1 MILLIEGYKYK
12 ADDVKEVLEG
22 LGLLENL
29 NQEVVVN
36 YVGYM
41 YNPHIKDCVFILPKV
56 LTDER
61 EKAFGHIDPTD
72 LIHLDKAESLTE
84 EERRFIYEFA
94 VWIYR
99 ALYVFKNSNPENDII
114 YHKQMTKVG
123 NHHRHM
129 TNTFLEVLLALVDF
143 NKKNQNFFMMV
154 LRNLHSGN
162 NKINWTKTISSSQA
176 FVQDGKEPIYL
187 NPINKKRQINF
198 DEELLVI
205 FFSILNYIK
214 GRYGFPV
221 QINMG
226 YELIIGE
233 QFNHYLNGY
242 GLIRLRQIKY
252 KYFSD
257 KTLYLWELCYAFFER
272 SHQIAITSELQEYLV
287 AKNFNIVFEAIIDE
301 LVGDKELPDGLK
313 DQPDGKIV
321 DHLYSYKSLTTT
333 GDENK
338 DVFYIGDSKYYKLGN
353 EIGSE
358 SVYKQ
363 FTYAR
368 NVIQWNM
375 NLFLDGKDNNWSKR
389 VSKYRDEV
397 TEGYNIVPNFF
408 ISARMDKELSYDDKI
423 YETQKDNKFFIQRHF
438 ENRLFDRDTLLIYH
452 YDVNFLYIV
461 SLYAQNDDG
470 AKHIWKDKVRALF
483 RKEIQKMLADR
494 YDFYAMQ
501 AHQNV
506 NAEEY
511 LKNNFQQT
519 LGKIYKPFKNDGV
532 FSLALDKTDPEGNN
546 EELLRELR
554 KHFFVVK
561 NEIGK
566 DPEPEL
572 TKIVEK
578 EGEKYSGSDDESL
591 VLVGCIRNKD
601 QYDWAIRNGKY
612 NIRVDIGDGRNGAV
626 VPNADFFKVKYL
638 LLYSENKTAIVNTY
652 YTIHEGNDAMQYAGF
667 DRMKELFYPFNVSK
681 GTPAVKD
688 VLIEKEYKN
697 RFYLLYGFN
706 NERKA
711 FPENKQIDLARLL
724 SDYLN
729 DNEPIG
735 KPFIIKMADLLE
747 YLH

>member
-12 ADDVKEVLEG
+12 ADDVKDVLEG

-29 NQEVVVN
+29 NQEVIVN

-56 LTDER
+56 LIDEN

-99 ALYVFKNSNPENDII
+99 ALYVFKNSNPDNDII

-176 FVQDGKEPIYL
+176 FVQDEEEPIYL
-187 NPINKKRQINF
+187 DPVNKKRQINF

-205 FFSILNYIK
+205 FFSILNYIR

-221 QINMG
+221 QIQMG
-226 YELIIGE
+226 YELILGE
-233 QFNHYLNGY
+233 QFNRYLNGY
-242 GLIRLRQIKY
+242 GQIRLRQIKY

-301 LVGDKELPDGLK
+301 LVGDKELPEGLK

-452 YDVNFLYIV
+452 YDVNFLYVV

-470 AKHIWKDKVRALF
+470 AKQQWKDKVRALF
-483 RKEIQKMLADR
+483 RKEIQQKLQGDFK
-494 YDFYAMQ
+494 FYAMT
-501 AHQNV
+501 AHPNV
-506 NAEEY
+506 DATQYIEE
-511 LKNNFQQT
+511 NFKEV
-519 LGKIYKPFKNDGV
+519 LGKLYQPFPNKEF
-532 FSLALDKTDPEGNN
+532 FSLALDSN
-546 EELLRELR
+546 EKYKLENDQLLEELR
-554 KHFFVVK
+554 KHFYVEECRIGTDPTEILEEAKAITPVPVGFEKQKTGVLMVMMENFADKCVK
-561 NEIGK
+561 FLPYGKVAIGIKYSKDSMAIVEHLSEIGYILFHTRK
-566 DPEPEL
+566 DVGQHLFAINGDITVVDTEEL
-572 TKIVEK
+572 
-578 EGEKYSGSDDESL
+578 GSD
-591 VLVGCIRNKD
+591 VYKNVGTTEM
-601 QYDWAIRNGKY
+601 Y
-612 NIRVDIGDGRNGAV
+612 AV
-626 VPNADFFKVKYL
+626 VPFETIELDSSNLHSSKKSFTP
-638 LLYSENKTAIVNTY
+638 KTRY
-652 YTIHEGNDAMQYAGF
+652 DAQF
-667 DRMKELFYPFNVSK
+667 EEL
-681 GTPAVKD
+681 
-688 VLIEKEYKN
+688 
-697 RFYLLYGFN
+697 N
-706 NERKA
+706 NL
-711 FPENKQIDLARLL
+711 Q
-724 SDYLN
+724 
-729 DNEPIG
+729 
-735 KPFIIKMADLLE
+735 
-747 YLH
+747 

>member
-29 NQEVVVN
+29 NQEVIVN

-56 LTDER
+56 LIDEN

-99 ALYVFKNSNPENDII
+99 ALYVFKNSNPDNDII

-176 FVQDGKEPIYL
+176 FVQDEEEPIYL
-187 NPINKKRQINF
+187 DPVNKKRQINF

-205 FFSILNYIK
+205 FFSILNYIR

-221 QINMG
+221 QIQMG
-226 YELIIGE
+226 YELIQGE
-233 QFNHYLNGY
+233 QFNRYLNGY
-242 GLIRLRQIKY
+242 GQIRLRQIKY

-375 NLFLDGKDNNWSKR
+375 NLFLDGNDNNWSKR

-423 YETQKDNKFFIQRHF
+423 YETRKDNKFFIQRHF

-452 YDVNFLYIV
+452 YDVNFLYVV

-470 AKHIWKDKVRALF
+470 AKQQWKDKVIALF
-483 RKEIQKMLADR
+483 RKEIQQKLQGDFK
-494 YDFYAMQ
+494 FYAMT
-501 AHQNV
+501 AHPNV
-506 NAEEY
+506 DATQYIEE
-511 LKNNFQQT
+511 NFKEV
-519 LGKIYKPFKNDGV
+519 LGKLYQPFPNKKF
-532 FSLALDKTDPEGNN
+532 FSLALDSNEKYKEENDKLLEELKKHFYVEECKIGTDPTEILEVAKAITPVPVSIDKQKTGVLMVMMENFADKCVKFLPYGKIAIGIKYSKDSMAIVEHLSEIGYILFHTRKDEGQHLFAINGDITVVDA
-546 EELLRELR
+546 EEL
-554 KHFFVVK
+554 
-561 NEIGK
+561 
-566 DPEPEL
+566 
-572 TKIVEK
+572 
-578 EGEKYSGSDDESL
+578 GSD
-591 VLVGCIRNKD
+591 VYKNVGTTEM
-601 QYDWAIRNGKY
+601 Y
-612 NIRVDIGDGRNGAV
+612 AV
-626 VPNADFFKVKYL
+626 VPFEKIELDSSHL
-638 LLYSENKTAIVNTY
+638 HSNKKSFTPKTRY
-652 YTIHEGNDAMQYAGF
+652 DAQF
-667 DRMKELFYPFNVSK
+667 EEL
-681 GTPAVKD
+681 
-688 VLIEKEYKN
+688 
-697 RFYLLYGFN
+697 N
-706 NERKA
+706 NL
-711 FPENKQIDLARLL
+711 Q
-724 SDYLN
+724 
-729 DNEPIG
+729 
-735 KPFIIKMADLLE
+735 
-747 YLH
+747 

>member
-29 NQEVVVN
+29 NQEVIVN

-56 LTDER
+56 LIDEN

-99 ALYVFKNSNPENDII
+99 ALYVFKNSNPDNDII

-176 FVQDGKEPIYL
+176 FVQDEEEPIYL
-187 NPINKKRQINF
+187 DPVNKKRQINF

-205 FFSILNYIK
+205 FFSILNYIR

-221 QINMG
+221 QIQMG
-226 YELIIGE
+226 YELIQGE
-233 QFNHYLNGY
+233 QFNRYLNGY
-242 GLIRLRQIKY
+242 GQIRLRQIKY

-287 AKNFNIVFEAIIDE
+287 AKNFNIVFEAIMDE

-375 NLFLDGKDNNWSKR
+375 NLFLDGNDNNWSKR

-423 YETQKDNKFFIQRHF
+423 YETRKDNKFFIQRHF

-452 YDVNFLYIV
+452 YDVNFLYVV

-470 AKHIWKDKVRALF
+470 AKQQWKDKVRALF
-483 RKEIQKMLADR
+483 RKEIQQKLQGDFK
-494 YDFYAMQ
+494 FYAMT
-501 AHQNV
+501 AHPNV
-506 NAEEY
+506 DATQYIEE
-511 LKNNFQQT
+511 NFKEV
-519 LGKIYKPFKNDGV
+519 LGKLYQPFPNKKF
-532 FSLALDKTDPEGNN
+532 FSLALDSNEKYKEENDKLLEELKKHFYVEECKIGTDPTEILEVAKAITPVPVSIDKQKTGVLMVMMENFADKCVKFLPYGKIAIGIKYSKDSMAIVEHLSEIGYILFHTRKDEGQHLFAINGDITVVDA
-546 EELLRELR
+546 EEL
-554 KHFFVVK
+554 
-561 NEIGK
+561 
-566 DPEPEL
+566 
-572 TKIVEK
+572 
-578 EGEKYSGSDDESL
+578 GSD
-591 VLVGCIRNKD
+591 VYKNVGTTEM
-601 QYDWAIRNGKY
+601 Y
-612 NIRVDIGDGRNGAV
+612 AV
-626 VPNADFFKVKYL
+626 VPFEKIELDSSHL
-638 LLYSENKTAIVNTY
+638 HSNKKSFTPKTRY
-652 YTIHEGNDAMQYAGF
+652 DAQF
-667 DRMKELFYPFNVSK
+667 EEL
-681 GTPAVKD
+681 
-688 VLIEKEYKN
+688 
-697 RFYLLYGFN
+697 N
-706 NERKA
+706 NL
-711 FPENKQIDLARLL
+711 Q
-724 SDYLN
+724 
-729 DNEPIG
+729 
-735 KPFIIKMADLLE
+735 
-747 YLH
+747 

>member
-12 ADDVKEVLEG
+12 ADDVKDVLEG

-29 NQEVVVN
+29 NQEVIVN

-56 LTDER
+56 LIDEN

-99 ALYVFKNSNPENDII
+99 ALYVFKNSNPDNDII

-176 FVQDGKEPIYL
+176 FVQDEEEPIYL
-187 NPINKKRQINF
+187 DPVNKKRQINF

-205 FFSILNYIK
+205 FFSILNYIR

-221 QINMG
+221 QIQMG
-226 YELIIGE
+226 YELILGE
-233 QFNHYLNGY
+233 QFNRYLNGY
-242 GLIRLRQIKY
+242 GQIRLRQIKY

-301 LVGDKELPDGLK
+301 LVGDKELPEGLK

-375 NLFLDGKDNNWSKR
+375 NLFLDGNDNNWSKR

-452 YDVNFLYIV
+452 YDVNFLYVV

-470 AKHIWKDKVRALF
+470 AKQQWKDKVRALF
-483 RKEIQKMLADR
+483 RKEIQQKLQGDFK
-494 YDFYAMQ
+494 FYAMT
-501 AHQNV
+501 AHPNV
-506 NAEEY
+506 DATQYIEE
-511 LKNNFQQT
+511 NFKEV
-519 LGKIYKPFKNDGV
+519 LGKLYQPFPNKEF
-532 FSLALDKTDPEGNN
+532 FSLALDSNEKYKEENDKLLEELKKHFYVEECKIGTDPTEILEVAKAITPVPVSIDKQKTGVLMVMMENFAD
-546 EELLRELR
+546 
-554 KHFFVVK
+554 KCVK
-561 NEIGK
+561 FLPYGKIAIGIKYSKDSMAIVEHLSEIGYILFHSRK
-566 DPEPEL
+566 DEGQHLFAINGDITVVDSDEL
-572 TKIVEK
+572 
-578 EGEKYSGSDDESL
+578 GSD
-591 VLVGCIRNKD
+591 VYKNVGTTEM
-601 QYDWAIRNGKY
+601 Y
-612 NIRVDIGDGRNGAV
+612 AV
-626 VPNADFFKVKYL
+626 VPFLTIELDSSNL
-638 LLYSENKTAIVNTY
+638 HSNKKSFTPKTRY
-652 YTIHEGNDAMQYAGF
+652 DAQF
-667 DRMKELFYPFNVSK
+667 EEL
-681 GTPAVKD
+681 
-688 VLIEKEYKN
+688 
-697 RFYLLYGFN
+697 N
-706 NERKA
+706 NL
-711 FPENKQIDLARLL
+711 Q
-724 SDYLN
+724 
-729 DNEPIG
+729 
-735 KPFIIKMADLLE
+735 
-747 YLH
+747 

>member
-1 MILLIEGYKYK
+1 MILLIEGYNYK

-29 NQEVVVN
+29 NQEVIVN

-56 LTDER
+56 LIDEN

-99 ALYVFKNSNPENDII
+99 ALYVFKNSNPDNDII

-176 FVQDGKEPIYL
+176 FVQDEEEPIYL
-187 NPINKKRQINF
+187 DPVNKKRQINF

-205 FFSILNYIK
+205 FFSILNYIR

-221 QINMG
+221 QIQMG
-226 YELIIGE
+226 YELIQGE
-233 QFNHYLNGY
+233 QFNRYLNGY
-242 GLIRLRQIKY
+242 GQIRLRQIKY

-301 LVGDKELPDGLK
+301 LVGDKELPEGLK

-452 YDVNFLYIV
+452 YDVNFLYVV

-470 AKHIWKDKVRALF
+470 AKQQWKDKVRALF
-483 RKEIQKMLADR
+483 RKEIQQKLQGDFK
-494 YDFYAMQ
+494 FYAMT
-501 AHQNV
+501 AHPNV
-506 NAEEY
+506 DATQYIEE
-511 LKNNFQQT
+511 NFKEV
-519 LGKIYKPFKNDGV
+519 LGKLYQPFPNKDF
-532 FSLALDKTDPEGNN
+532 FSLALDSNEKYKEENDKLLEELKKHFYVEECKIGTDPTEILEGAKAITPMPVGNSKQKTGVLMVMMEN
-546 EELLRELR
+546 FADKCVKFLPYGKVAIGIKYSKDSMAIVEHLSEIGYILFHTRKDVGQHLFAINGDITVVDTEELGNYIY
-554 KHFFVVK
+554 K
-561 NEIGK
+561 NVNTTEM
-566 DPEPEL
+566 
-572 TKIVEK
+572 
-578 EGEKYSGSDDESL
+578 Y
-591 VLVGCIRNKD
+591 
-601 QYDWAIRNGKY
+601 
-612 NIRVDIGDGRNGAV
+612 AV
-626 VPNADFFKVKYL
+626 VPFKTIELDSSNLHSSKK
-638 LLYSENKTAIVNTY
+638 SFTPKTRY
-652 YTIHEGNDAMQYAGF
+652 DAQF
-667 DRMKELFYPFNVSK
+667 EELIN
-681 GTPAVKD
+681 
-688 VLIEKEYKN
+688 L
-697 RFYLLYGFN
+697 
-706 NERKA
+706 
-711 FPENKQIDLARLL
+711 Q
-724 SDYLN
+724 
-729 DNEPIG
+729 
-735 KPFIIKMADLLE
+735 
-747 YLH
+747 

>member
-12 ADDVKEVLEG
+12 ADDVKDVLEG

-29 NQEVVVN
+29 NQEVIVN

-56 LTDER
+56 LIDEN

-99 ALYVFKNSNPENDII
+99 ALYVFKNSNPDNDII

-176 FVQDGKEPIYL
+176 FVQDEEEPIYL
-187 NPINKKRQINF
+187 DPVNKKRQINF

-205 FFSILNYIK
+205 FFSILNYIR

-221 QINMG
+221 QIQMG
-226 YELIIGE
+226 YELILGE
-233 QFNHYLNGY
+233 QFNRYLNGY
-242 GLIRLRQIKY
+242 GQIRLRQIKY

-301 LVGDKELPDGLK
+301 LVGDKELPEGLK

-375 NLFLDGKDNNWSKR
+375 NLFLDGKGNNWSKR

-452 YDVNFLYIV
+452 YDVNFLYVV

-470 AKHIWKDKVRALF
+470 AKQQWKDKVRALF
-483 RKEIQKMLADR
+483 RKEIQQKLQGDFK
-494 YDFYAMQ
+494 FYAMT
-501 AHQNV
+501 AHPNV
-506 NAEEY
+506 DATQYIEE
-511 LKNNFQQT
+511 NFKEV
-519 LGKIYKPFKNDGV
+519 LGKLYQPFPNKEF
-532 FSLALDKTDPEGNN
+532 FSLALDSN
-546 EELLRELR
+546 EKYKLENDQLLEELR
-554 KHFFVVK
+554 KHFYVEECRIGTDPTEILEEAKAITPVPVGFEKQKTGVLMVMMENFADKCVK
-561 NEIGK
+561 FLPYGKIAIGIKYSKDSMAIVEHLSEIGYILFHTRK
-566 DPEPEL
+566 DVGQHLFAINGDITVVDTEEL
-572 TKIVEK
+572 
-578 EGEKYSGSDDESL
+578 GSD
-591 VLVGCIRNKD
+591 VYKNVGTTEM
-601 QYDWAIRNGKY
+601 Y
-612 NIRVDIGDGRNGAV
+612 AV
-626 VPNADFFKVKYL
+626 VPFETIELDSSNLHSSKKSFTP
-638 LLYSENKTAIVNTY
+638 KTRY
-652 YTIHEGNDAMQYAGF
+652 DAQF
-667 DRMKELFYPFNVSK
+667 EEL
-681 GTPAVKD
+681 
-688 VLIEKEYKN
+688 
-697 RFYLLYGFN
+697 N
-706 NERKA
+706 NL
-711 FPENKQIDLARLL
+711 Q
-724 SDYLN
+724 
-729 DNEPIG
+729 
-735 KPFIIKMADLLE
+735 
-747 YLH
+747 

>member
-12 ADDVKEVLEG
+12 ADDVKDVLEG

-29 NQEVVVN
+29 NQEVIVN

-56 LTDER
+56 LIDEN

-99 ALYVFKNSNPENDII
+99 ALYVFKNSNPDNDII

-176 FVQDGKEPIYL
+176 FVQDEEEPIYL
-187 NPINKKRQINF
+187 DPVNKKRQINF

-205 FFSILNYIK
+205 FFSILNYIR

-221 QINMG
+221 QIQMG
-226 YELIIGE
+226 YELILGE
-233 QFNHYLNGY
+233 QFNRYLNGY
-242 GLIRLRQIKY
+242 GQIRLRQIKY

-301 LVGDKELPDGLK
+301 LVGDKELPEGLK

-375 NLFLDGKDNNWSKR
+375 NLFLDSKDNNWSKR

-452 YDVNFLYIV
+452 YDVNFLYVV

-470 AKHIWKDKVRALF
+470 AKQQWKDKVRALF
-483 RKEIQKMLADR
+483 RKEIQQKLQGDFK
-494 YDFYAMQ
+494 FYAMT
-501 AHQNV
+501 AHPNV
-506 NAEEY
+506 DATQYIEE
-511 LKNNFQQT
+511 NFKEV
-519 LGKIYKPFKNDGV
+519 LGKLYQPFPNKEF
-532 FSLALDKTDPEGNN
+532 FSLALDSNEKYKLENDQLLEELKKHFYVEECRIGTDPTEILEEAKAITPVPVGFEKQKTGVLMVMMENFADKCVKFLPYGKIAIGIKYSKDSMAIVEHLSEIGYILFHTRKDVGQHLFAIN
-546 EELLRELR
+546 GDITVVDTEEL
-554 KHFFVVK
+554 
-561 NEIGK
+561 
-566 DPEPEL
+566 
-572 TKIVEK
+572 
-578 EGEKYSGSDDESL
+578 GSD
-591 VLVGCIRNKD
+591 VYKNVGTTEM
-601 QYDWAIRNGKY
+601 Y
-612 NIRVDIGDGRNGAV
+612 AV
-626 VPNADFFKVKYL
+626 VPFETIELDSSNLHSSKKSFTP
-638 LLYSENKTAIVNTY
+638 KTRY
-652 YTIHEGNDAMQYAGF
+652 DAQF
-667 DRMKELFYPFNVSK
+667 EEL
-681 GTPAVKD
+681 
-688 VLIEKEYKN
+688 
-697 RFYLLYGFN
+697 N
-706 NERKA
+706 NL
-711 FPENKQIDLARLL
+711 Q
-724 SDYLN
+724 
-729 DNEPIG
+729 
-735 KPFIIKMADLLE
+735 
-747 YLH
+747 

>member
-29 NQEVVVN
+29 NQEVIVN

-56 LTDER
+56 LIDEN

-99 ALYVFKNSNPENDII
+99 ALYVFKNSNPDNDII

-176 FVQDGKEPIYL
+176 FVQDEEEPIYL
-187 NPINKKRQINF
+187 DPVNKKRQINF

-205 FFSILNYIK
+205 FFSILNYIR

-221 QINMG
+221 QIQMG
-226 YELIIGE
+226 YELILGE
-233 QFNHYLNGY
+233 QFNRYLNGY
-242 GLIRLRQIKY
+242 GQIRLRQIKY

-301 LVGDKELPDGLK
+301 LVGDKELPEGLK

-452 YDVNFLYIV
+452 YDVNFLYVV

-470 AKHIWKDKVRALF
+470 AKQQWKDKVRALF
-483 RKEIQKMLADR
+483 RKEIQQKLQGDFK
-494 YDFYAMQ
+494 FYAMT
-501 AHQNV
+501 AHPNV
-506 NAEEY
+506 DATQYIEE
-511 LKNNFQQT
+511 NFKEV
-519 LGKIYKPFKNDGV
+519 LGKLYQPFPNKEF
-532 FSLALDKTDPEGNN
+532 FSLALDSNEKYKLENDQLLEELKKHFYVEECRIGTDPTEILEEAKAITPVPVGFEKQKTGVLMVMMENFADKCVKFLPYGRIAIGIKYSKDSMAIVEHLSEIGYILFHTRKDKGQHLFAIN
-546 EELLRELR
+546 GDITVVDTEELGND
-554 KHFFVVK
+554 VYK
-561 NEIGK
+561 N
-566 DPEPEL
+566 
-572 TKIVEK
+572 
-578 EGEKYSGSDDESL
+578 
-591 VLVGCIRNKD
+591 VGTTEM
-601 QYDWAIRNGKY
+601 Y
-612 NIRVDIGDGRNGAV
+612 AV
-626 VPNADFFKVKYL
+626 VPFKTIELDSSKL
-638 LLYSENKTAIVNTY
+638 HSSKKSFTPKTRY
-652 YTIHEGNDAMQYAGF
+652 DAQF
-667 DRMKELFYPFNVSK
+667 EEL
-681 GTPAVKD
+681 
-688 VLIEKEYKN
+688 
-697 RFYLLYGFN
+697 N
-706 NERKA
+706 NL
-711 FPENKQIDLARLL
+711 Q
-724 SDYLN
+724 
-729 DNEPIG
+729 
-735 KPFIIKMADLLE
+735 
-747 YLH
+747 

>member
-12 ADDVKEVLEG
+12 ADDVKDVLEG

-29 NQEVVVN
+29 NQEVIVN

-56 LTDER
+56 LIDEN

-99 ALYVFKNSNPENDII
+99 ALYVFKNSNPDNDII

-176 FVQDGKEPIYL
+176 FVQDEEEPIYL
-187 NPINKKRQINF
+187 DPVNKKRQINF

-205 FFSILNYIK
+205 FFSILNYIR

-221 QINMG
+221 QIQMG
-226 YELIIGE
+226 YELILGE
-233 QFNHYLNGY
+233 QFNRYLNGY
-242 GLIRLRQIKY
+242 GQIRLRQIKY

-301 LVGDKELPDGLK
+301 LVGDKELPEGLK

-452 YDVNFLYIV
+452 YDVNFLYVV

-470 AKHIWKDKVRALF
+470 AKQQWKDKVRALF
-483 RKEIQKMLADR
+483 RKEIQQKLQGDFK
-494 YDFYAMQ
+494 FYAMT
-501 AHQNV
+501 AHPNV
-506 NAEEY
+506 DATQYIEE
-511 LKNNFQQT
+511 NFKEV
-519 LGKIYKPFKNDGV
+519 LGKLYQPFPNKEF
-532 FSLALDKTDPEGNN
+532 FSLALDSN
-546 EELLRELR
+546 EKYKLENDQLLEELR
-554 KHFFVVK
+554 KHFYVEECRIGTDPTEILEEAKAITPVPVGFEKQKTGVLMVMMENFADKCVK
-561 NEIGK
+561 FLPYGKIAIGIKYSKDSMAIVEHLSEIGYILFHTRK
-566 DPEPEL
+566 DVVQHLFAINGDITVVDTEEL
-572 TKIVEK
+572 
-578 EGEKYSGSDDESL
+578 GSD
-591 VLVGCIRNKD
+591 VYKNVGTTEM
-601 QYDWAIRNGKY
+601 Y
-612 NIRVDIGDGRNGAV
+612 AV
-626 VPNADFFKVKYL
+626 VPFETIELDSSNLHSSKKSFTP
-638 LLYSENKTAIVNTY
+638 KTRY
-652 YTIHEGNDAMQYAGF
+652 DAQF
-667 DRMKELFYPFNVSK
+667 EEL
-681 GTPAVKD
+681 
-688 VLIEKEYKN
+688 
-697 RFYLLYGFN
+697 N
-706 NERKA
+706 NL
-711 FPENKQIDLARLL
+711 Q
-724 SDYLN
+724 
-729 DNEPIG
+729 
-735 KPFIIKMADLLE
+735 
-747 YLH
+747 

>member
-29 NQEVVVN
+29 NQEVIVN

-56 LTDER
+56 LIDEN

-72 LIHLDKAESLTE
+72 LIHLDKAESMME

-99 ALYVFKNSNPENDII
+99 ALYVFKNSNPDNDII

-176 FVQDGKEPIYL
+176 FVQDEEEPIYL
-187 NPINKKRQINF
+187 DPVNKKRQINF

-205 FFSILNYIK
+205 FFSILNYIR

-221 QINMG
+221 QIQMG
-226 YELIIGE
+226 YELIQGE
-233 QFNHYLNGY
+233 HFNRYLNGY
-242 GLIRLRQIKY
+242 GQIRLRQIKY

-257 KTLYLWELCYAFFER
+257 KTLYLWKLCYAFFER

-301 LVGDKELPDGLK
+301 LVGDKELPEGLK

-452 YDVNFLYIV
+452 YDVNFLYVI

-470 AKHIWKDKVRALF
+470 AKQQWKDKVRALF
-483 RKEIQKMLADR
+483 RKEIQQKLQGDFK
-494 YDFYAMQ
+494 FYAMT
-501 AHQNV
+501 AHPNV
-506 NAEEY
+506 DATQYIEE
-511 LKNNFQQT
+511 NFKEV
-519 LGKIYKPFKNDGV
+519 LGKLYQPFPNKEF
-532 FSLALDKTDPEGNN
+532 FSLALDSNEKYKEENDKLLDELRNHFYVEECKIGTDPTEILEGAKAVTPIPAGIEEQKTGVLMVMMENFADKCVKFLPYGKIAIGIKYSKDSMAIVEHLSEIGYILFHTRKN
-546 EELLRELR
+546 EGQHLFAINGDITVVDTEEL
-554 KHFFVVK
+554 
-561 NEIGK
+561 
-566 DPEPEL
+566 
-572 TKIVEK
+572 
-578 EGEKYSGSDDESL
+578 GSD
-591 VLVGCIRNKD
+591 VYKNVGTTEM
-601 QYDWAIRNGKY
+601 Y
-612 NIRVDIGDGRNGAV
+612 AV
-626 VPNADFFKVKYL
+626 VPFETIELDSSNLHSSKKSFTP
-638 LLYSENKTAIVNTY
+638 KTRY
-652 YTIHEGNDAMQYAGF
+652 DAQF
-667 DRMKELFYPFNVSK
+667 EEL
-681 GTPAVKD
+681 
-688 VLIEKEYKN
+688 
-697 RFYLLYGFN
+697 N
-706 NERKA
+706 NL
-711 FPENKQIDLARLL
+711 Q
-724 SDYLN
+724 
-729 DNEPIG
+729 
-735 KPFIIKMADLLE
+735 
-747 YLH
+747 

>member
-29 NQEVVVN
+29 NQEVIVN

-56 LTDER
+56 LIDEN

-99 ALYVFKNSNPENDII
+99 ALYVFKNSNPDNDII

-176 FVQDGKEPIYL
+176 FVQDEEEPIYL
-187 NPINKKRQINF
+187 DPVNKKRQINF

-205 FFSILNYIK
+205 FFSILNYIR

-221 QINMG
+221 QIQMG
-226 YELIIGE
+226 YELILGE
-233 QFNHYLNGY
+233 QFNRYLNGY
-242 GLIRLRQIKY
+242 GQIRLRQIKY

-301 LVGDKELPDGLK
+301 LVGDKELPEGLK

-375 NLFLDGKDNNWSKR
+375 NLFLDGNDNNWSKR

-423 YETQKDNKFFIQRHF
+423 YETRKDNKFFIQRHF

-452 YDVNFLYIV
+452 YDVNFLYVV

-470 AKHIWKDKVRALF
+470 AKQQWKDKVRALF
-483 RKEIQKMLADR
+483 RKEIQQKLQGDFK
-494 YDFYAMQ
+494 FYAMT
-501 AHQNV
+501 AHPNV
-506 NAEEY
+506 DATQYIEE
-511 LKNNFQQT
+511 NFKEV
-519 LGKIYKPFKNDGV
+519 LGKLYQPFPNKKF
-532 FSLALDKTDPEGNN
+532 FSLALDSNEKYKEENDKLLEELKKHFYVEECKIGTDPTEILEVAKAITPVPVSIDKQKTGVLMVMMENFADKCVKFLPYGKIAIGIKYSKDSMAIVEHLSEIGYILFHTRKDEGQHLFAINGDITVVDA
-546 EELLRELR
+546 EEL
-554 KHFFVVK
+554 
-561 NEIGK
+561 
-566 DPEPEL
+566 
-572 TKIVEK
+572 
-578 EGEKYSGSDDESL
+578 GSD
-591 VLVGCIRNKD
+591 VYKNVGTTEM
-601 QYDWAIRNGKY
+601 Y
-612 NIRVDIGDGRNGAV
+612 AV
-626 VPNADFFKVKYL
+626 VPFEKIELDSSHL
-638 LLYSENKTAIVNTY
+638 HSNKKSFTPKTRY
-652 YTIHEGNDAMQYAGF
+652 DAQF
-667 DRMKELFYPFNVSK
+667 EEL
-681 GTPAVKD
+681 
-688 VLIEKEYKN
+688 
-697 RFYLLYGFN
+697 N
-706 NERKA
+706 NL
-711 FPENKQIDLARLL
+711 Q
-724 SDYLN
+724 
-729 DNEPIG
+729 
-735 KPFIIKMADLLE
+735 
-747 YLH
+747 

>member
-29 NQEVVVN
+29 NQEVIVN

-56 LTDER
+56 LIDDN

-99 ALYVFKNSNPENDII
+99 ALYVFKNSNPDNDII

-176 FVQDGKEPIYL
+176 FVQDEEEPIYL
-187 NPINKKRQINF
+187 DPVNKKRQINF

-205 FFSILNYIK
+205 FFSILNYIR

-221 QINMG
+221 QIQMG
-226 YELIIGE
+226 YELIQGE
-233 QFNHYLNGY
+233 QFNRYLNGY
-242 GLIRLRQIKY
+242 GQIRLRQIKY

-452 YDVNFLYIV
+452 YDVNFLYVV

-470 AKHIWKDKVRALF
+470 AKQQWKDKVRALF
-483 RKEIQKMLADR
+483 RKEIQQKLQGDFK
-494 YDFYAMQ
+494 FYAMT
-501 AHQNV
+501 AHPNV
-506 NAEEY
+506 DATQYIEE
-511 LKNNFQQT
+511 NFKEV
-519 LGKIYKPFKNDGV
+519 LGKLYQPFPNKEF
-532 FSLALDKTDPEGNN
+532 FSLALDSNEKYKEENDMLLEELKNHFYVEECKIGTDPTEILEGAKAITPVPVSIDKQKTGVLMVMMENFADKCVKFLPYGKVAIGIKYSKDSMAIVEHLSEIGYILFHTRKDVGQHLFAIN
-546 EELLRELR
+546 GDITVVDTEELGNDIY
-554 KHFFVVK
+554 K
-561 NEIGK
+561 NVNTTEM
-566 DPEPEL
+566 
-572 TKIVEK
+572 
-578 EGEKYSGSDDESL
+578 Y
-591 VLVGCIRNKD
+591 
-601 QYDWAIRNGKY
+601 
-612 NIRVDIGDGRNGAV
+612 AV
-626 VPNADFFKVKYL
+626 VPFETIELDSSNLHSSKKSFTP
-638 LLYSENKTAIVNTY
+638 KTRY
-652 YTIHEGNDAMQYAGF
+652 DAQF
-667 DRMKELFYPFNVSK
+667 EEL
-681 GTPAVKD
+681 
-688 VLIEKEYKN
+688 
-697 RFYLLYGFN
+697 N
-706 NERKA
+706 NL
-711 FPENKQIDLARLL
+711 Q
-724 SDYLN
+724 
-729 DNEPIG
+729 
-735 KPFIIKMADLLE
+735 
-747 YLH
+747 

>member
-12 ADDVKEVLEG
+12 ADDVKDVLEG

-29 NQEVVVN
+29 NQEVIVN

-56 LTDER
+56 LIDEN

-99 ALYVFKNSNPENDII
+99 ALYVFKNSNPDNDII

-176 FVQDGKEPIYL
+176 FVQDEEEPIYL
-187 NPINKKRQINF
+187 DPVNKKRQINF

-205 FFSILNYIK
+205 FFSILNYIR

-221 QINMG
+221 QIQMG
-226 YELIIGE
+226 YELILGE
-233 QFNHYLNGY
+233 QFNRYLNGY
-242 GLIRLRQIKY
+242 GQIRLRQIKY

-301 LVGDKELPDGLK
+301 LVGDKELPEGLK

-452 YDVNFLYIV
+452 YDVNFLYVV

-470 AKHIWKDKVRALF
+470 AKQQWKDKVRALF
-483 RKEIQKMLADR
+483 RKEIQQKLQGDFK
-494 YDFYAMQ
+494 FYAMT
-501 AHQNV
+501 AHPNV
-506 NAEEY
+506 DATQYIEE
-511 LKNNFQQT
+511 NFKEV
-519 LGKIYKPFKNDGV
+519 LGKLYQPFPNKEF
-532 FSLALDKTDPEGNN
+532 FSLALDSNEKYKLENDQLLEELKKHFYVEECRIGTDPTEILEEAKAITPVPVGFEKQKTGVLMVMMENFADKCVKFLPYGKIAIGIKYSKDSMAIVEHLSEIGYILFHTRKDVGQHLFAIN
-546 EELLRELR
+546 GDITVVDTEEL
-554 KHFFVVK
+554 
-561 NEIGK
+561 
-566 DPEPEL
+566 
-572 TKIVEK
+572 
-578 EGEKYSGSDDESL
+578 GSD
-591 VLVGCIRNKD
+591 VYKNVGTTEM
-601 QYDWAIRNGKY
+601 Y
-612 NIRVDIGDGRNGAV
+612 AV
-626 VPNADFFKVKYL
+626 VPFETIELDSSNLHSSKKSFTP
-638 LLYSENKTAIVNTY
+638 KTRY
-652 YTIHEGNDAMQYAGF
+652 DAQF
-667 DRMKELFYPFNVSK
+667 EEL
-681 GTPAVKD
+681 
-688 VLIEKEYKN
+688 
-697 RFYLLYGFN
+697 N
-706 NERKA
+706 NL
-711 FPENKQIDLARLL
+711 Q
-724 SDYLN
+724 
-729 DNEPIG
+729 
-735 KPFIIKMADLLE
+735 
-747 YLH
+747 

>member
-1 MILLIEGYKYK
+1 MILLIEGYNYK

-29 NQEVVVN
+29 NQEVIVN

-56 LTDER
+56 LIDDN

-99 ALYVFKNSNPENDII
+99 ALYVFKNSNPDNDII

-176 FVQDGKEPIYL
+176 FVQDEEEPIYL
-187 NPINKKRQINF
+187 DPVNKKRQINF

-205 FFSILNYIK
+205 FFSILNYIR

-221 QINMG
+221 QIQMG
-226 YELIIGE
+226 YELILGE
-233 QFNHYLNGY
+233 QFNRYLNGY
-242 GLIRLRQIKY
+242 GQIRLRQIKY

-301 LVGDKELPDGLK
+301 LVGDKELPEGLK

-452 YDVNFLYIV
+452 YDVNFLYVV

-470 AKHIWKDKVRALF
+470 AKQQWKDKVRALF
-483 RKEIQKMLADR
+483 RKEIQQKLQGDFK
-494 YDFYAMQ
+494 FYAMT
-501 AHQNV
+501 AHPNV
-506 NAEEY
+506 DATQYIEE
-511 LKNNFQQT
+511 NFKEV
-519 LGKIYKPFKNDGV
+519 LGKLYQPFPNKEF
-532 FSLALDKTDPEGNN
+532 FSLALDSN
-546 EELLRELR
+546 EKYKLENDQLLEELR
-554 KHFFVVK
+554 KHFYVEECRIGTDPTEILEEAKAITPVPVGFEKQKTGVLMVMMENFADKCVK
-561 NEIGK
+561 FLPYGKIAIGIKYSKDSMAIVEHLSEIGYILFHTRK
-566 DPEPEL
+566 DVGQHLFAINGDITVVDTEEL
-572 TKIVEK
+572 
-578 EGEKYSGSDDESL
+578 GSD
-591 VLVGCIRNKD
+591 VYKNVGTTEM
-601 QYDWAIRNGKY
+601 Y
-612 NIRVDIGDGRNGAV
+612 AV
-626 VPNADFFKVKYL
+626 VPFETIELDSSNLHSSKKSFTP
-638 LLYSENKTAIVNTY
+638 KTRY
-652 YTIHEGNDAMQYAGF
+652 DAQF
-667 DRMKELFYPFNVSK
+667 EEL
-681 GTPAVKD
+681 
-688 VLIEKEYKN
+688 
-697 RFYLLYGFN
+697 N
-706 NERKA
+706 NL
-711 FPENKQIDLARLL
+711 Q
-724 SDYLN
+724 
-729 DNEPIG
+729 
-735 KPFIIKMADLLE
+735 
-747 YLH
+747 

>member
-29 NQEVVVN
+29 NQEVIVN

-56 LTDER
+56 LIDEN

-99 ALYVFKNSNPENDII
+99 ALYVFKNSNPDNDII

-176 FVQDGKEPIYL
+176 FVQDEEEPIYL
-187 NPINKKRQINF
+187 DPVNKKRQINF

-205 FFSILNYIK
+205 FFSILNYIR

-221 QINMG
+221 QIQMG
-226 YELIIGE
+226 YELIQGE
-233 QFNHYLNGY
+233 QFNRYLNGY
-242 GLIRLRQIKY
+242 GQIRLRQIKY

-452 YDVNFLYIV
+452 YDVNFLYVV

-470 AKHIWKDKVRALF
+470 AKQQWKDKVRALF
-483 RKEIQKMLADR
+483 RKEIQQKLQGDFK
-494 YDFYAMQ
+494 FYAMT
-501 AHQNV
+501 AHPNV
-506 NAEEY
+506 DATQYIEE
-511 LKNNFQQT
+511 NFKEV
-519 LGKIYKPFKNDGV
+519 LGKLYQPFPNKEF
-532 FSLALDKTDPEGNN
+532 FSLALDSN
-546 EELLRELR
+546 EKYKLENDQLLEELR
-554 KHFFVVK
+554 KHFYVEECRIGTDPTEILEEAKAITPVPVGFEKQKTGVLMVMMENFADKCVK
-561 NEIGK
+561 FLPYGKIAIGIKYSKDSMAIVEHLSEIGYILFHTRK
-566 DPEPEL
+566 DVGQHLFAINGDITVVDTEEL
-572 TKIVEK
+572 
-578 EGEKYSGSDDESL
+578 GSD
-591 VLVGCIRNKD
+591 VYKNVGTTEM
-601 QYDWAIRNGKY
+601 Y
-612 NIRVDIGDGRNGAV
+612 AV
-626 VPNADFFKVKYL
+626 VPFETIELDSSNLHSSKKSFTP
-638 LLYSENKTAIVNTY
+638 KTRY
-652 YTIHEGNDAMQYAGF
+652 DAQF
-667 DRMKELFYPFNVSK
+667 EEL
-681 GTPAVKD
+681 
-688 VLIEKEYKN
+688 
-697 RFYLLYGFN
+697 N
-706 NERKA
+706 NL
-711 FPENKQIDLARLL
+711 Q
-724 SDYLN
+724 
-729 DNEPIG
+729 
-735 KPFIIKMADLLE
+735 
-747 YLH
+747 

>member
-29 NQEVVVN
+29 NQEVIVN

-56 LTDER
+56 LIDEN

-99 ALYVFKNSNPENDII
+99 ALYVFKNSNPDNDII

-176 FVQDGKEPIYL
+176 FVQDEEEPIYL
-187 NPINKKRQINF
+187 DPVNKKRQINF

-205 FFSILNYIK
+205 FFSILNYIR

-221 QINMG
+221 QIQMG
-226 YELIIGE
+226 YELIQGE
-233 QFNHYLNGY
+233 QFNRYLNGY
-242 GLIRLRQIKY
+242 GQIRLRQIKY

-375 NLFLDGKDNNWSKR
+375 NLFLDGNDNNWSKR

-423 YETQKDNKFFIQRHF
+423 YETRKDNKFFIQRHF

-452 YDVNFLYIV
+452 YDVNFLYVV

-470 AKHIWKDKVRALF
+470 AKQQWKDKVRALF
-483 RKEIQKMLADR
+483 RKEIQQKLQGDFK
-494 YDFYAMQ
+494 FYAMT
-501 AHQNV
+501 AHPNV
-506 NAEEY
+506 DATQYIEE
-511 LKNNFQQT
+511 NFKEV
-519 LGKIYKPFKNDGV
+519 LGKLYQPFPNKKF
-532 FSLALDKTDPEGNN
+532 FSLALDSNEKYKEENDKLLEELKKHFYVEECKIGTDPTEILEVAKAITPVPVSIDKQKTGVLMVMMENFADKCVKFLPYGKIAIGIKYSKDSMAIVEHLSEIGYILFHTRKDEGQHLFAINGDITVVDT
-546 EELLRELR
+546 EEL
-554 KHFFVVK
+554 
-561 NEIGK
+561 
-566 DPEPEL
+566 
-572 TKIVEK
+572 
-578 EGEKYSGSDDESL
+578 GSD
-591 VLVGCIRNKD
+591 VYKNVGTTEM
-601 QYDWAIRNGKY
+601 Y
-612 NIRVDIGDGRNGAV
+612 AV
-626 VPNADFFKVKYL
+626 VPFEKIELDSSHL
-638 LLYSENKTAIVNTY
+638 HSNKKSFTPKTRY
-652 YTIHEGNDAMQYAGF
+652 DAQF
-667 DRMKELFYPFNVSK
+667 EEL
-681 GTPAVKD
+681 
-688 VLIEKEYKN
+688 
-697 RFYLLYGFN
+697 N
-706 NERKA
+706 NL
-711 FPENKQIDLARLL
+711 Q
-724 SDYLN
+724 
-729 DNEPIG
+729 
-735 KPFIIKMADLLE
+735 
-747 YLH
+747 

>member
-1 MILLIEGYKYK
+1 MILLIEGYNYK

-29 NQEVVVN
+29 NQEVIVN

-56 LTDER
+56 LIDDN

-99 ALYVFKNSNPENDII
+99 ALYVFKNSNPDNDII

-176 FVQDGKEPIYL
+176 FVQDEEEPIYL
-187 NPINKKRQINF
+187 DPVNKKRQINF

-205 FFSILNYIK
+205 FFSILNYIR

-221 QINMG
+221 QIQMG
-226 YELIIGE
+226 YELILGE
-233 QFNHYLNGY
+233 QFNRYLNGY
-242 GLIRLRQIKY
+242 GQIRLRQIKY

-301 LVGDKELPDGLK
+301 LVGDKELPEGLK

-452 YDVNFLYIV
+452 YDVNFLYVV

-470 AKHIWKDKVRALF
+470 AKQQWKDKVRALF
-483 RKEIQKMLADR
+483 RKEIQQKLQGDFK
-494 YDFYAMQ
+494 FYAMT
-501 AHQNV
+501 AHPNV
-506 NAEEY
+506 DATQYIEE
-511 LKNNFQQT
+511 NFKEV
-519 LGKIYKPFKNDGV
+519 LGKLYQPFPNKEF
-532 FSLALDKTDPEGNN
+532 FSLALDSNEKYKLENDQLLEELKKHFYVEECRIGTDPTEILEEAKAITPVPVGFEKQKTGVLMVMMENFADKCVKFLPYGKIAIGIKYSKDSVAIVEHLSEIGYILFHTRKDVGQHLFAIN
-546 EELLRELR
+546 GDITVVDTEELGNDIY
-554 KHFFVVK
+554 K
-561 NEIGK
+561 NVNTTEM
-566 DPEPEL
+566 
-572 TKIVEK
+572 
-578 EGEKYSGSDDESL
+578 Y
-591 VLVGCIRNKD
+591 
-601 QYDWAIRNGKY
+601 
-612 NIRVDIGDGRNGAV
+612 AV
-626 VPNADFFKVKYL
+626 VPFETIELDSSNLHSSKKSFTP
-638 LLYSENKTAIVNTY
+638 KTRY
-652 YTIHEGNDAMQYAGF
+652 DAQF
-667 DRMKELFYPFNVSK
+667 EEL
-681 GTPAVKD
+681 
-688 VLIEKEYKN
+688 
-697 RFYLLYGFN
+697 N
-706 NERKA
+706 NL
-711 FPENKQIDLARLL
+711 Q
-724 SDYLN
+724 
-729 DNEPIG
+729 
-735 KPFIIKMADLLE
+735 
-747 YLH
+747 

>member
-1 MILLIEGYKYK
+1 MILLIEGYNYK

-29 NQEVVVN
+29 NQEVIVN

-56 LTDER
+56 LIDEN

-99 ALYVFKNSNPENDII
+99 ALYVFKNSNPDNDII

-176 FVQDGKEPIYL
+176 FVQDEEEPIYL
-187 NPINKKRQINF
+187 DPVNKKRQINF

-205 FFSILNYIK
+205 FFSILNYIR

-221 QINMG
+221 QIQMG
-226 YELIIGE
+226 YELILGE
-233 QFNHYLNGY
+233 QFNRYLNGY
-242 GLIRLRQIKY
+242 GQIRLRQIKY

-301 LVGDKELPDGLK
+301 LVGDKELPEGLK

-452 YDVNFLYIV
+452 YDVNFLYVV

-470 AKHIWKDKVRALF
+470 AKQQWKDKVRALF
-483 RKEIQKMLADR
+483 RKEIQQKLQGDFK
-494 YDFYAMQ
+494 FYAMT
-501 AHQNV
+501 AHPNV
-506 NAEEY
+506 DATQYIEE
-511 LKNNFQQT
+511 NFKEV
-519 LGKIYKPFKNDGV
+519 LGKLYQPFPNKEF
-532 FSLALDKTDPEGNN
+532 FSLALDSNEKYKLENDQLLEELKKHFYVEECRIGTDPTEILEEAKAITPVPVGFEKQKTGVLMVMMENFADKCVKFLPYGRIAIGIKYSKDSMAIVEHLSEIGYILFHTRKDKGQHLFAIN
-546 EELLRELR
+546 GDITVVDTEELGND
-554 KHFFVVK
+554 VYK
-561 NEIGK
+561 N
-566 DPEPEL
+566 
-572 TKIVEK
+572 
-578 EGEKYSGSDDESL
+578 
-591 VLVGCIRNKD
+591 VGTTEM
-601 QYDWAIRNGKY
+601 Y
-612 NIRVDIGDGRNGAV
+612 AV
-626 VPNADFFKVKYL
+626 VPFKTIELDSSKL
-638 LLYSENKTAIVNTY
+638 HSSKKSFTPKTRY
-652 YTIHEGNDAMQYAGF
+652 DAQF
-667 DRMKELFYPFNVSK
+667 EEL
-681 GTPAVKD
+681 
-688 VLIEKEYKN
+688 
-697 RFYLLYGFN
+697 N
-706 NERKA
+706 NL
-711 FPENKQIDLARLL
+711 Q
-724 SDYLN
+724 
-729 DNEPIG
+729 
-735 KPFIIKMADLLE
+735 
-747 YLH
+747 

>member
-1 MILLIEGYKYK
+1 MILLIEGYNYK

-29 NQEVVVN
+29 NQEVIVN

-56 LTDER
+56 LIDEN

-99 ALYVFKNSNPENDII
+99 ALYVFKNSNPDNDII

-176 FVQDGKEPIYL
+176 FVQDEEEPIYL
-187 NPINKKRQINF
+187 DPVNKKRQINF

-205 FFSILNYIK
+205 FFSILNYIR

-221 QINMG
+221 QIQMG
-226 YELIIGE
+226 YELIQGE
-233 QFNHYLNGY
+233 QFNRYLNGY
-242 GLIRLRQIKY
+242 GQIRLRQIKY

-452 YDVNFLYIV
+452 YDVNFLYVV

-470 AKHIWKDKVRALF
+470 AKQQWKDKVRALF
-483 RKEIQKMLADR
+483 RKEIQQKLQGDFK
-494 YDFYAMQ
+494 FYAMT
-501 AHQNV
+501 AHPNV
-506 NAEEY
+506 DATQYIEE
-511 LKNNFQQT
+511 NFKEV
-519 LGKIYKPFKNDGV
+519 LGKLYQPFPNKEF
-532 FSLALDKTDPEGNN
+532 FSLALDSNEKYKEENDMLLEELKNHFYVEECKIGTDPTEILEGARAITPVPVSIDKQKTGVLMVMMENFADKCVKFLPYGKIAIGIKYSKDSMAIVEHLSEIGYILFHTRKDEGQHLFAIN
-546 EELLRELR
+546 GDITVVDTEELGNDIY
-554 KHFFVVK
+554 K
-561 NEIGK
+561 N
-566 DPEPEL
+566 
-572 TKIVEK
+572 
-578 EGEKYSGSDDESL
+578 
-591 VLVGCIRNKD
+591 VGTTEM
-601 QYDWAIRNGKY
+601 Y
-612 NIRVDIGDGRNGAV
+612 AV
-626 VPNADFFKVKYL
+626 VPFETIELDSSNLHSSKKSFTP
-638 LLYSENKTAIVNTY
+638 KTRY
-652 YTIHEGNDAMQYAGF
+652 DAQF
-667 DRMKELFYPFNVSK
+667 EEL
-681 GTPAVKD
+681 
-688 VLIEKEYKN
+688 KN
-697 RFYLLYGFN
+697 L
-706 NERKA
+706 
-711 FPENKQIDLARLL
+711 Q
-724 SDYLN
+724 
-729 DNEPIG
+729 
-735 KPFIIKMADLLE
+735 
-747 YLH
+747 

>member
-29 NQEVVVN
+29 NQEVIVN

-56 LTDER
+56 LIDEN

-72 LIHLDKAESLTE
+72 LIHLDKAESMME

-99 ALYVFKNSNPENDII
+99 ALYVFKNSNPDNDII

-176 FVQDGKEPIYL
+176 FVQDEEEPIYL
-187 NPINKKRQINF
+187 DPVNKKRQINF

-205 FFSILNYIK
+205 FFSILNYIR

-221 QINMG
+221 QIQMG
-226 YELIIGE
+226 YELIQGE
-233 QFNHYLNGY
+233 HFNRYLNGY
-242 GLIRLRQIKY
+242 GQIRLRQIKY

-452 YDVNFLYIV
+452 YDVNFLYVV

-470 AKHIWKDKVRALF
+470 AKQQWKDKVRALF
-483 RKEIQKMLADR
+483 RKEIQQKLQGDFK
-494 YDFYAMQ
+494 FYAMT
-501 AHQNV
+501 AHPNV
-506 NAEEY
+506 DATQYIEE
-511 LKNNFQQT
+511 NFKEV
-519 LGKIYKPFKNDGV
+519 LGKLYQPFPNKKF
-532 FSLALDKTDPEGNN
+532 FSLALDSNEKYKEENDKLLDELKKHFYVEECKIGTDPTEILEGARAITPVPVSIDKQKTGVLMVMMENFADKCVKFLPYGKIAIGIKYSKDSMAIVEHLSEIGYILFHTRKDEGQHLFAIN
-546 EELLRELR
+546 GDITVVDTEELGNDIY
-554 KHFFVVK
+554 K
-561 NEIGK
+561 N
-566 DPEPEL
+566 
-572 TKIVEK
+572 
-578 EGEKYSGSDDESL
+578 
-591 VLVGCIRNKD
+591 VGTTEM
-601 QYDWAIRNGKY
+601 Y
-612 NIRVDIGDGRNGAV
+612 AV
-626 VPNADFFKVKYL
+626 VPFETIELDSSNLHSSKKSFTP
-638 LLYSENKTAIVNTY
+638 KTRY
-652 YTIHEGNDAMQYAGF
+652 DAQF
-667 DRMKELFYPFNVSK
+667 EEL
-681 GTPAVKD
+681 
-688 VLIEKEYKN
+688 KN
-697 RFYLLYGFN
+697 L
-706 NERKA
+706 
-711 FPENKQIDLARLL
+711 Q
-724 SDYLN
+724 
-729 DNEPIG
+729 
-735 KPFIIKMADLLE
+735 
-747 YLH
+747 

>member
-29 NQEVVVN
+29 NQEVIVN

-56 LTDER
+56 LIDEN

-99 ALYVFKNSNPENDII
+99 ALYVFKNSNPDNDII

-176 FVQDGKEPIYL
+176 FVQDEEEPIYL
-187 NPINKKRQINF
+187 DPVNKKRQINF

-205 FFSILNYIK
+205 FFSILNYIR

-221 QINMG
+221 QIQMG
-226 YELIIGE
+226 YELIQGE
-233 QFNHYLNGY
+233 QFNRYLNGY
-242 GLIRLRQIKY
+242 GQIRLRQIKY

-423 YETQKDNKFFIQRHF
+423 YETQTDNKFFIQRHF

-452 YDVNFLYIV
+452 YDVNFLYVV

-470 AKHIWKDKVRALF
+470 AKQQWKDKVRALF
-483 RKEIQKMLADR
+483 RKEIQQKLQGDFK
-494 YDFYAMQ
+494 FYAMT
-501 AHQNV
+501 AHPNV
-506 NAEEY
+506 DATQYIEE
-511 LKNNFQQT
+511 NFKEV
-519 LGKIYKPFKNDGV
+519 LGKLYQPFPNKEF
-532 FSLALDKTDPEGNN
+532 FSLALDSNEKYKEENDKLLDELKKHFYVEECKIGTDPTEILEGAKAITPMPVGIDKQKTGVLMVMMENFADKCVKFLPYGKIAIGIKYSKDSMAIVEHLSEIGYILFHTRKDEGQHLYAIN
-546 EELLRELR
+546 GDITVVDTEELGNDIY
-554 KHFFVVK
+554 K
-561 NEIGK
+561 NVNTTEM
-566 DPEPEL
+566 
-572 TKIVEK
+572 
-578 EGEKYSGSDDESL
+578 Y
-591 VLVGCIRNKD
+591 
-601 QYDWAIRNGKY
+601 
-612 NIRVDIGDGRNGAV
+612 AV
-626 VPNADFFKVKYL
+626 VPFETIELDSSNLHSSKKSFTP
-638 LLYSENKTAIVNTY
+638 KTRY
-652 YTIHEGNDAMQYAGF
+652 DAQF
-667 DRMKELFYPFNVSK
+667 EEL
-681 GTPAVKD
+681 
-688 VLIEKEYKN
+688 
-697 RFYLLYGFN
+697 N
-706 NERKA
+706 NL
-711 FPENKQIDLARLL
+711 Q
-724 SDYLN
+724 
-729 DNEPIG
+729 
-735 KPFIIKMADLLE
+735 
-747 YLH
+747 

>member
-1 MILLIEGYKYK
+1 MILLIEGYNYK

-29 NQEVVVN
+29 NQEVIVN

-56 LTDER
+56 LIDDN

-99 ALYVFKNSNPENDII
+99 ALYVFKNSNPDNDII

-176 FVQDGKEPIYL
+176 FVQDEEEPIYL
-187 NPINKKRQINF
+187 DPVNKKRQINF

-205 FFSILNYIK
+205 FFSILNYIR

-221 QINMG
+221 QIQMG
-226 YELIIGE
+226 YELIQGE
-233 QFNHYLNGY
+233 QFNRYLNGY
-242 GLIRLRQIKY
+242 GQIRLRQIKY

-301 LVGDKELPDGLK
+301 LVGDKELPEGLK

-452 YDVNFLYIV
+452 YDVNFLYVV

-470 AKHIWKDKVRALF
+470 AKQQWKDKVRALF
-483 RKEIQKMLADR
+483 RKEIQQKLQGDFK
-494 YDFYAMQ
+494 FYAMT
-501 AHQNV
+501 AHPNV
-506 NAEEY
+506 DATQYIEE
-511 LKNNFQQT
+511 NFKEV
-519 LGKIYKPFKNDGV
+519 LGKLYQPFPNKEF
-532 FSLALDKTDPEGNN
+532 FSLALDSNEKYKEENDMLLEELKNHFYVEECKIGTDPTEILEGAKAITPVPVSIDKQKTGVLMVMMENFADKCVKFLPYGKVAIGIKYSKDSMAIVEHLSEIGYILFHTRKDVGQHLFAIN
-546 EELLRELR
+546 GDITVVDTEELGNDIY
-554 KHFFVVK
+554 K
-561 NEIGK
+561 NVNTTEM
-566 DPEPEL
+566 
-572 TKIVEK
+572 
-578 EGEKYSGSDDESL
+578 Y
-591 VLVGCIRNKD
+591 
-601 QYDWAIRNGKY
+601 
-612 NIRVDIGDGRNGAV
+612 AV
-626 VPNADFFKVKYL
+626 VPFETIELDSSNLHSSKKSFTP
-638 LLYSENKTAIVNTY
+638 KTRY
-652 YTIHEGNDAMQYAGF
+652 DAQF
-667 DRMKELFYPFNVSK
+667 EELIN
-681 GTPAVKD
+681 
-688 VLIEKEYKN
+688 L
-697 RFYLLYGFN
+697 
-706 NERKA
+706 
-711 FPENKQIDLARLL
+711 Q
-724 SDYLN
+724 
-729 DNEPIG
+729 
-735 KPFIIKMADLLE
+735 
-747 YLH
+747 

>member
-12 ADDVKEVLEG
+12 ADDVKDVLEG

-29 NQEVVVN
+29 NQEVIVN

-56 LTDER
+56 LIDEN

-99 ALYVFKNSNPENDII
+99 ALYVFKNSNPDNDII

-129 TNTFLEVLLALVDF
+129 TNTFLEGLLALVDF

-176 FVQDGKEPIYL
+176 FVQDEEEPIYL
-187 NPINKKRQINF
+187 DPVNKKRQINF

-205 FFSILNYIK
+205 FFSILNYIR

-221 QINMG
+221 QIQMG
-226 YELIIGE
+226 YELILGE
-233 QFNHYLNGY
+233 QFNRYLNGY
-242 GLIRLRQIKY
+242 GQIRLRQIKY

-301 LVGDKELPDGLK
+301 LVGDKELPEGLK

-452 YDVNFLYIV
+452 YDVNFLYVV

-470 AKHIWKDKVRALF
+470 AKQQWKDKVRALF
-483 RKEIQKMLADR
+483 RKEIQQKLQGDFK
-494 YDFYAMQ
+494 FYAMT
-501 AHQNV
+501 AHPNV
-506 NAEEY
+506 DATQYIEE
-511 LKNNFQQT
+511 NFKEV
-519 LGKIYKPFKNDGV
+519 LGKLYQPFPNKEF
-532 FSLALDKTDPEGNN
+532 FSLALDSN
-546 EELLRELR
+546 EKYKLENDQLLEELR
-554 KHFFVVK
+554 KHFYVEECRIGTDPTEILEEAKAITPVPVGFEKQKTGVLMVMMENFADKCVK
-561 NEIGK
+561 FLPYGKIAIGIKYSKDSMAIVEHLSEIGYILFHTRK
-566 DPEPEL
+566 DVGQHLFAINGDITVVDTEEL
-572 TKIVEK
+572 
-578 EGEKYSGSDDESL
+578 GSD
-591 VLVGCIRNKD
+591 VYKNVGTTEM
-601 QYDWAIRNGKY
+601 Y
-612 NIRVDIGDGRNGAV
+612 AV
-626 VPNADFFKVKYL
+626 VPFETIELDSSNLHSSKKSFTP
-638 LLYSENKTAIVNTY
+638 KTRY
-652 YTIHEGNDAMQYAGF
+652 DAQF
-667 DRMKELFYPFNVSK
+667 EEL
-681 GTPAVKD
+681 
-688 VLIEKEYKN
+688 
-697 RFYLLYGFN
+697 N
-706 NERKA
+706 NL
-711 FPENKQIDLARLL
+711 Q
-724 SDYLN
+724 
-729 DNEPIG
+729 
-735 KPFIIKMADLLE
+735 
-747 YLH
+747 

>member
-29 NQEVVVN
+29 NQEVIVN

-56 LTDER
+56 LIDEN

-99 ALYVFKNSNPENDII
+99 ALYVFKNSNPDNDII

-176 FVQDGKEPIYL
+176 FIQDEEEPIYL
-187 NPINKKRQINF
+187 NPVNKKRQINF

-205 FFSILNYIK
+205 FFSILNYIR

-221 QINMG
+221 QIQMG
-226 YELIIGE
+226 YELIQGA
-233 QFNHYLNGY
+233 QFNRYLNGY
-242 GLIRLRQIKY
+242 GQIRLRQIKY

-452 YDVNFLYIV
+452 YDVNFLYVV
-461 SLYAQNDDG
+461 SLYAQNDEG
-470 AKHIWKDKVRALF
+470 AKQQWKDKIRALF
-483 RKEIQKMLADR
+483 RKEIQQKLQGDFK
-494 YDFYAMQ
+494 FYAMT
-501 AHQNV
+501 AHPNV
-506 NAEEY
+506 DATKYIEE
-511 LKNNFQQT
+511 NFKEV
-519 LGKIYKPFKNDGV
+519 LGKLYQPFPNKEF
-532 FSLALDKTDPEGNN
+532 FSLALDSNEKFKEENDKLLDELKKHFYIEECKIGTDPTEILEGAKAITPVPVSIDKQKTGVLMVMMENFADKCVKFLPYGKVAIGIKYSKDSMAIVEHLSEIGYILFHTRKDVGQHLFAIN
-546 EELLRELR
+546 GDITVVDTEELGNDIY
-554 KHFFVVK
+554 K
-561 NEIGK
+561 NVNTTEM
-566 DPEPEL
+566 
-572 TKIVEK
+572 
-578 EGEKYSGSDDESL
+578 Y
-591 VLVGCIRNKD
+591 
-601 QYDWAIRNGKY
+601 
-612 NIRVDIGDGRNGAV
+612 AV
-626 VPNADFFKVKYL
+626 VPFETIELDSSNLHSSKKSFTP
-638 LLYSENKTAIVNTY
+638 KTRY
-652 YTIHEGNDAMQYAGF
+652 DAQF
-667 DRMKELFYPFNVSK
+667 EEL
-681 GTPAVKD
+681 
-688 VLIEKEYKN
+688 
-697 RFYLLYGFN
+697 N
-706 NERKA
+706 NL
-711 FPENKQIDLARLL
+711 Q
-724 SDYLN
+724 
-729 DNEPIG
+729 
-735 KPFIIKMADLLE
+735 
-747 YLH
+747 

>member
-29 NQEVVVN
+29 NQEVIVN

-56 LTDER
+56 LIDEN

-99 ALYVFKNSNPENDII
+99 ALYVFKNSNPDNDII

-176 FVQDGKEPIYL
+176 FVQDEEEPIYL
-187 NPINKKRQINF
+187 DPVNKKRQINF

-205 FFSILNYIK
+205 FFSILNYIR

-221 QINMG
+221 QIQMG
-226 YELIIGE
+226 YELIQGE
-233 QFNHYLNGY
+233 HFNRYLNGY
-242 GLIRLRQIKY
+242 GQIRLRQIKY

-452 YDVNFLYIV
+452 YDVNFLYVV

-470 AKHIWKDKVRALF
+470 AKQQWKDKVRALF
-483 RKEIQKMLADR
+483 RKEIQQKLQGDFK
-494 YDFYAMQ
+494 FYAMT
-501 AHQNV
+501 AHPNV
-506 NAEEY
+506 DATQYIEE
-511 LKNNFQQT
+511 NFKEV
-519 LGKIYKPFKNDGV
+519 LGKLYQPFPNKEF
-532 FSLALDKTDPEGNN
+532 FSLALDSNEKYKEENDKLLDELKKHFYVEECKIGSDPTEILEGAKAVTPIPVGGDTQKKGVLMVMMENFADKCVKFLPYGKIAIGIKYSKDSMAIVEHLSEIGYILFHIRKDEGQHLYAIN
-546 EELLRELR
+546 GDITVVDTEEL
-554 KHFFVVK
+554 
-561 NEIGK
+561 
-566 DPEPEL
+566 
-572 TKIVEK
+572 
-578 EGEKYSGSDDESL
+578 GSD
-591 VLVGCIRNKD
+591 VYKNVGTTEM
-601 QYDWAIRNGKY
+601 Y
-612 NIRVDIGDGRNGAV
+612 AV
-626 VPNADFFKVKYL
+626 VPFETIELDSNHL
-638 LLYSENKTAIVNTY
+638 HSNKKSFTPKTRY
-652 YTIHEGNDAMQYAGF
+652 DAQF
-667 DRMKELFYPFNVSK
+667 EELIN
-681 GTPAVKD
+681 
-688 VLIEKEYKN
+688 L
-697 RFYLLYGFN
+697 
-706 NERKA
+706 
-711 FPENKQIDLARLL
+711 Q
-724 SDYLN
+724 
-729 DNEPIG
+729 
-735 KPFIIKMADLLE
+735 
-747 YLH
+747 

>member
-1 MILLIEGYKYK
+1 MILLIEGYNYK

-29 NQEVVVN
+29 NQEVIVN

-56 LTDER
+56 LIDDN

-99 ALYVFKNSNPENDII
+99 ALYVFKNSNPDNDII

-176 FVQDGKEPIYL
+176 FVQDEEEPIYL
-187 NPINKKRQINF
+187 DPVNKKRQINF

-205 FFSILNYIK
+205 FFSILNYIR

-221 QINMG
+221 QIQMG
-226 YELIIGE
+226 YELIQGE
-233 QFNHYLNGY
+233 QFNRYLNGY
-242 GLIRLRQIKY
+242 GQIRLRQIKY

-301 LVGDKELPDGLK
+301 LVGDKELPEGLK

-452 YDVNFLYIV
+452 YDVNFLYVV

-470 AKHIWKDKVRALF
+470 AKQQWKDKVRALF
-483 RKEIQKMLADR
+483 RKEIQQKLQGDFK
-494 YDFYAMQ
+494 FYAMT
-501 AHQNV
+501 AHPNV
-506 NAEEY
+506 DATQYIEE
-511 LKNNFQQT
+511 NFKEV
-519 LGKIYKPFKNDGV
+519 LGKLYQPFPNKEF
-532 FSLALDKTDPEGNN
+532 FSLALDSN
-546 EELLRELR
+546 EKYKLENDQLLEELR
-554 KHFFVVK
+554 KHFYVEECRIGTDPTEILEEAKAITPVPVGFEKQKTGVLMVMMENFADKCVK
-561 NEIGK
+561 FLPYGKIAIGIKYSKDSMAIVEHLSEIGYILFHTRK
-566 DPEPEL
+566 DVGQHLFAINGDITVVDTEEL
-572 TKIVEK
+572 
-578 EGEKYSGSDDESL
+578 GSD
-591 VLVGCIRNKD
+591 VYKNVGTTEM
-601 QYDWAIRNGKY
+601 Y
-612 NIRVDIGDGRNGAV
+612 AV
-626 VPNADFFKVKYL
+626 VPFETIELDSSNLHSSKKSFTP
-638 LLYSENKTAIVNTY
+638 KTRY
-652 YTIHEGNDAMQYAGF
+652 DAQF
-667 DRMKELFYPFNVSK
+667 EEL
-681 GTPAVKD
+681 
-688 VLIEKEYKN
+688 
-697 RFYLLYGFN
+697 N
-706 NERKA
+706 NL
-711 FPENKQIDLARLL
+711 Q
-724 SDYLN
+724 
-729 DNEPIG
+729 
-735 KPFIIKMADLLE
+735 
-747 YLH
+747 

>member
-12 ADDVKEVLEG
+12 ADDVKDVLEG

-29 NQEVVVN
+29 NQEVIVN

-56 LTDER
+56 LIDEN

-99 ALYVFKNSNPENDII
+99 ALYVFKNSNPDNDII

-176 FVQDGKEPIYL
+176 FVQDEEEPIYL
-187 NPINKKRQINF
+187 DPVNKKRQINF

-205 FFSILNYIK
+205 FFSILNYIR

-221 QINMG
+221 QIQMG
-226 YELIIGE
+226 YELILGE
-233 QFNHYLNGY
+233 QFNRYLNGY
-242 GLIRLRQIKY
+242 GQIRLRQIKY

-301 LVGDKELPDGLK
+301 LVGDKELPEGLK

-452 YDVNFLYIV
+452 YDVNFLYVV

-470 AKHIWKDKVRALF
+470 AKQQWKDKVRALF
-483 RKEIQKMLADR
+483 RKEIQQKLQGDFK
-494 YDFYAMQ
+494 FYAMT
-501 AHQNV
+501 AHPNV
-506 NAEEY
+506 DATQYIEE
-511 LKNNFQQT
+511 NFKEV
-519 LGKIYKPFKNDGV
+519 LGKLYQPFPNKEF
-532 FSLALDKTDPEGNN
+532 FSLALDSN
-546 EELLRELR
+546 EKYKLENDQLLEELR
-554 KHFFVVK
+554 KHFYVEECRIGTDPTEILEEAKAITPVPVGFEKQKTGVLMVMMENFADKCVK
-561 NEIGK
+561 FLPYGRIAIGIKYSKDSMAIVEHLSEIGYILFHTRK
-566 DPEPEL
+566 DKGQHLFAINGDITVVDTEEL
-572 TKIVEK
+572 GNDVYKN
-578 EGEKYSGSDDESL
+578 
-591 VLVGCIRNKD
+591 VGTTEM
-601 QYDWAIRNGKY
+601 Y
-612 NIRVDIGDGRNGAV
+612 AV
-626 VPNADFFKVKYL
+626 VPFKTIELDSSKL
-638 LLYSENKTAIVNTY
+638 HSSKKSFTPKTRY
-652 YTIHEGNDAMQYAGF
+652 DAQF
-667 DRMKELFYPFNVSK
+667 EEL
-681 GTPAVKD
+681 
-688 VLIEKEYKN
+688 
-697 RFYLLYGFN
+697 N
-706 NERKA
+706 NL
-711 FPENKQIDLARLL
+711 Q
-724 SDYLN
+724 
-729 DNEPIG
+729 
-735 KPFIIKMADLLE
+735 
-747 YLH
+747 

>member
-12 ADDVKEVLEG
+12 ADDVKDVLEG

-29 NQEVVVN
+29 NQEVIVN

-56 LTDER
+56 LIDEN

-99 ALYVFKNSNPENDII
+99 ALYVFKNSNPDNDII

-176 FVQDGKEPIYL
+176 FVQDEEEPIYL
-187 NPINKKRQINF
+187 DPVNKKRQINF

-205 FFSILNYIK
+205 FFSILNYIR

-221 QINMG
+221 QIQMG
-226 YELIIGE
+226 YELILGE
-233 QFNHYLNGY
+233 QFNRYLNGY
-242 GLIRLRQIKY
+242 GQIRLRQIKY

-452 YDVNFLYIV
+452 YDVNFLYVV

-470 AKHIWKDKVRALF
+470 AKQQWKDKVRALF
-483 RKEIQKMLADR
+483 RKEIQQKLQGDFK
-494 YDFYAMQ
+494 FYAMT
-501 AHQNV
+501 AHPNV
-506 NAEEY
+506 DATQYIEE
-511 LKNNFQQT
+511 NFKEV
-519 LGKIYKPFKNDGV
+519 LGKLYQPFPNKEF
-532 FSLALDKTDPEGNN
+532 FSLALDSN
-546 EELLRELR
+546 EKYKLENDQLLEELR
-554 KHFFVVK
+554 KHFYVEECRIGTDPTEILEEAKAITPVPVGFEKQKTGVLMVMMENFADKCVK
-561 NEIGK
+561 FLPYGKIAIGIKYSKDSMAIVEHLSEIGYILFHTRK
-566 DPEPEL
+566 DVGQHLFAINGDITVVDTEEL
-572 TKIVEK
+572 
-578 EGEKYSGSDDESL
+578 GSD
-591 VLVGCIRNKD
+591 VYKNVGTTEM
-601 QYDWAIRNGKY
+601 Y
-612 NIRVDIGDGRNGAV
+612 AV
-626 VPNADFFKVKYL
+626 VPFETIELDSSNLHSSKKSFTP
-638 LLYSENKTAIVNTY
+638 KTRY
-652 YTIHEGNDAMQYAGF
+652 DAQF
-667 DRMKELFYPFNVSK
+667 EEL
-681 GTPAVKD
+681 
-688 VLIEKEYKN
+688 
-697 RFYLLYGFN
+697 N
-706 NERKA
+706 NL
-711 FPENKQIDLARLL
+711 Q
-724 SDYLN
+724 
-729 DNEPIG
+729 
-735 KPFIIKMADLLE
+735 
-747 YLH
+747 

>member
-12 ADDVKEVLEG
+12 ADDVKDVLEG

-29 NQEVVVN
+29 NQEVIVN

-56 LTDER
+56 LIDEN

-99 ALYVFKNSNPENDII
+99 ALYVFKNSNPDNDII

-176 FVQDGKEPIYL
+176 FVQDEEEPIYL
-187 NPINKKRQINF
+187 DPVNKKRQINF

-205 FFSILNYIK
+205 FFSILNYIR

-221 QINMG
+221 QIQMG
-226 YELIIGE
+226 YELILGE
-233 QFNHYLNGY
+233 QFNRYLNGY
-242 GLIRLRQIKY
+242 GQIRLRQIKY

-375 NLFLDGKDNNWSKR
+375 NLFLDGNDNNWSKR

-452 YDVNFLYIV
+452 YDVNFLYVV

-470 AKHIWKDKVRALF
+470 AKQQWKDKVRALF
-483 RKEIQKMLADR
+483 RKEIQQKLQGDFK
-494 YDFYAMQ
+494 FYAMT
-501 AHQNV
+501 AHPNV
-506 NAEEY
+506 DATQYIEE
-511 LKNNFQQT
+511 NFKEV
-519 LGKIYKPFKNDGV
+519 LGKLYQPFPNKEF
-532 FSLALDKTDPEGNN
+532 FSLALDSN
-546 EELLRELR
+546 EKYKLENDQLLEELR
-554 KHFFVVK
+554 KHFYVEECRIGTDPTEILEEAKAITPVPVGFEKQKTGVLMVMMENFADKCVK
-561 NEIGK
+561 FLPYGKIAIGIKYSKDSMAIVEHLSEIGYILFHTRK
-566 DPEPEL
+566 DVGQHLFAINGDITVVDTEEL
-572 TKIVEK
+572 
-578 EGEKYSGSDDESL
+578 GSD
-591 VLVGCIRNKD
+591 VYKNVGTTEM
-601 QYDWAIRNGKY
+601 Y
-612 NIRVDIGDGRNGAV
+612 AV
-626 VPNADFFKVKYL
+626 VPFEKIELDSSHL
-638 LLYSENKTAIVNTY
+638 HSNKKSFTPKTRY
-652 YTIHEGNDAMQYAGF
+652 DAQF
-667 DRMKELFYPFNVSK
+667 EEL
-681 GTPAVKD
+681 
-688 VLIEKEYKN
+688 
-697 RFYLLYGFN
+697 N
-706 NERKA
+706 NL
-711 FPENKQIDLARLL
+711 Q
-724 SDYLN
+724 
-729 DNEPIG
+729 
-735 KPFIIKMADLLE
+735 
-747 YLH
+747 

>member
-29 NQEVVVN
+29 NQEVIVN

-41 YNPHIKDCVFILPKV
+41 YNPHIKDCVFILHKV
-56 LTDER
+56 LIDEN

-99 ALYVFKNSNPENDII
+99 ALYVFKNSNPDNDII

-176 FVQDGKEPIYL
+176 FVQDEEEPIYL
-187 NPINKKRQINF
+187 DPVNKKRQINF

-205 FFSILNYIK
+205 FFSILNYIR

-221 QINMG
+221 QIQMG
-226 YELIIGE
+226 YELILGE
-233 QFNHYLNGY
+233 QFNRYLNGY
-242 GLIRLRQIKY
+242 GQIRLRQIKY

-301 LVGDKELPDGLK
+301 LVGDKELPEGLK

-452 YDVNFLYIV
+452 YDVNFLYVV

-470 AKHIWKDKVRALF
+470 AKQQWKDKVRALF
-483 RKEIQKMLADR
+483 RKEIQQKLQGDFK
-494 YDFYAMQ
+494 FYAMT
-501 AHQNV
+501 AHPNV
-506 NAEEY
+506 DATQYIEE
-511 LKNNFQQT
+511 NFKEV
-519 LGKIYKPFKNDGV
+519 LGKLYQPFPNKEF
-532 FSLALDKTDPEGNN
+532 FSLALDSNEKYKLENDQLLEELKKHFYVEECRIGTDPTEILEEAKAITPVPVGFEKQKTGVLMVMMENFADKCVKFLPYGRIAIGIKYSKDSMAIVEHLSEIGYILFHTRKDVGQHLFAIN
-546 EELLRELR
+546 GDITVVDTEEL
-554 KHFFVVK
+554 
-561 NEIGK
+561 
-566 DPEPEL
+566 
-572 TKIVEK
+572 
-578 EGEKYSGSDDESL
+578 GSD
-591 VLVGCIRNKD
+591 VYKNVGTTEM
-601 QYDWAIRNGKY
+601 Y
-612 NIRVDIGDGRNGAV
+612 AV
-626 VPNADFFKVKYL
+626 VPFETIELDSSNLHSSKKSFTP
-638 LLYSENKTAIVNTY
+638 KTRY
-652 YTIHEGNDAMQYAGF
+652 DAQF
-667 DRMKELFYPFNVSK
+667 EEL
-681 GTPAVKD
+681 
-688 VLIEKEYKN
+688 
-697 RFYLLYGFN
+697 N
-706 NERKA
+706 NL
-711 FPENKQIDLARLL
+711 Q
-724 SDYLN
+724 
-729 DNEPIG
+729 
-735 KPFIIKMADLLE
+735 
-747 YLH
+747 

>member
-1 MILLIEGYKYK
+1 MILLIEGYNYK

-29 NQEVVVN
+29 NQEVIVN

-56 LTDER
+56 LIDDN

-99 ALYVFKNSNPENDII
+99 ALYVFKNSNPDNDII

-176 FVQDGKEPIYL
+176 FVQDEEEPIYL
-187 NPINKKRQINF
+187 DPVNKKRQINF

-205 FFSILNYIK
+205 FFSILNYIR

-221 QINMG
+221 QIQMG
-226 YELIIGE
+226 YELIQGE
-233 QFNHYLNGY
+233 QFNRYLNGY
-242 GLIRLRQIKY
+242 GQIRLRQIKY

-452 YDVNFLYIV
+452 YDVNFLYVV

-470 AKHIWKDKVRALF
+470 AKQQWKDKVRALF
-483 RKEIQKMLADR
+483 RKEIQQKLQGDFK
-494 YDFYAMQ
+494 FYAMT
-501 AHQNV
+501 AHPNV
-506 NAEEY
+506 DATQYIEE
-511 LKNNFQQT
+511 NFKEV
-519 LGKIYKPFKNDGV
+519 LGKLYQPFPNKEF
-532 FSLALDKTDPEGNN
+532 FSLALDSNEKYKEENDMLLEELKNHFYVEECKIGTDPTEILEGAKAITPVPVSIDKQKTGVLMVMMENFADKCVKFLPYGKVAIGIKYSKDSMAIVEHLSEIGYILFHTRKDVGQHLFAIN
-546 EELLRELR
+546 GDITVVDTEELGNDIY
-554 KHFFVVK
+554 K
-561 NEIGK
+561 NVNTTEM
-566 DPEPEL
+566 
-572 TKIVEK
+572 
-578 EGEKYSGSDDESL
+578 Y
-591 VLVGCIRNKD
+591 
-601 QYDWAIRNGKY
+601 
-612 NIRVDIGDGRNGAV
+612 AV
-626 VPNADFFKVKYL
+626 VPFETIELDSSNLHSSKKSFTP
-638 LLYSENKTAIVNTY
+638 KTRY
-652 YTIHEGNDAMQYAGF
+652 DAQCE
-667 DRMKELFYPFNVSK
+667 EL
-681 GTPAVKD
+681 
-688 VLIEKEYKN
+688 
-697 RFYLLYGFN
+697 N
-706 NERKA
+706 NL
-711 FPENKQIDLARLL
+711 Q
-724 SDYLN
+724 
-729 DNEPIG
+729 
-735 KPFIIKMADLLE
+735 
-747 YLH
+747 

>member
-29 NQEVVVN
+29 NQEVIVN

-56 LTDER
+56 LIDEN

-99 ALYVFKNSNPENDII
+99 ALYVFKNSNPDNDII

-176 FVQDGKEPIYL
+176 FVQDKEEPIYL
-187 NPINKKRQINF
+187 DPVNKKRQINF

-205 FFSILNYIK
+205 FFSILNYIR

-221 QINMG
+221 QIQMG
-226 YELIIGE
+226 YELIQGE
-233 QFNHYLNGY
+233 QFNRYLNGY
-242 GLIRLRQIKY
+242 GQIRLRQIKY

-452 YDVNFLYIV
+452 YDVNFLYVV
-461 SLYAQNDDG
+461 SLYAQNDEG
-470 AKHIWKDKVRALF
+470 AKQQWKDKVRALF
-483 RKEIQKMLADR
+483 RKEIQQKLQGDFK
-494 YDFYAMQ
+494 FYAMT
-501 AHQNV
+501 AHPNV
-506 NAEEY
+506 DATQYIEE
-511 LKNNFQQT
+511 NFKEV
-519 LGKIYKPFKNDGV
+519 LGKLYQPFPNKEF
-532 FSLALDKTDPEGNN
+532 FSLALDSNEKYKEENDQLLDELKKHFYVEECRIGTDPTEILEGAKAITPVPVGISKQKTGVLMVMMENFADKCVKFLPYGRIAIGIKYSKDSMAIVEHLSEIGYILFHTRKDKGQHLFAIN
-546 EELLRELR
+546 GDITVVDTEELGND
-554 KHFFVVK
+554 VYK
-561 NEIGK
+561 N
-566 DPEPEL
+566 
-572 TKIVEK
+572 
-578 EGEKYSGSDDESL
+578 
-591 VLVGCIRNKD
+591 VGTTEM
-601 QYDWAIRNGKY
+601 Y
-612 NIRVDIGDGRNGAV
+612 AV
-626 VPNADFFKVKYL
+626 VPFETIELDSSKLHSSKKSFTP
-638 LLYSENKTAIVNTY
+638 KTRY
-652 YTIHEGNDAMQYAGF
+652 DAQF
-667 DRMKELFYPFNVSK
+667 EEL
-681 GTPAVKD
+681 
-688 VLIEKEYKN
+688 
-697 RFYLLYGFN
+697 N
-706 NERKA
+706 NL
-711 FPENKQIDLARLL
+711 Q
-724 SDYLN
+724 
-729 DNEPIG
+729 
-735 KPFIIKMADLLE
+735 
-747 YLH
+747 

>member
-12 ADDVKEVLEG
+12 ADDVKDVLEG

-29 NQEVVVN
+29 NQEVIVN

-56 LTDER
+56 LIDEN

-99 ALYVFKNSNPENDII
+99 ALYVFKNSNPDNDII

-176 FVQDGKEPIYL
+176 FVQDEEEPIYL
-187 NPINKKRQINF
+187 DPVNKKRQINF

-205 FFSILNYIK
+205 FFSILNYIR

-221 QINMG
+221 QIQMG
-226 YELIIGE
+226 YELIQGE
-233 QFNHYLNGY
+233 QFNRYLNGY
-242 GLIRLRQIKY
+242 GQIRLRQIKY

-301 LVGDKELPDGLK
+301 LVGDKELPEGLK

-375 NLFLDGKDNNWSKR
+375 NLFLDGNDNNWSKR

-423 YETQKDNKFFIQRHF
+423 YETRKDNKFFIQRHF

-452 YDVNFLYIV
+452 YDVNFLYVV

-470 AKHIWKDKVRALF
+470 AKQQWKDKVRALF
-483 RKEIQKMLADR
+483 RKEIQQKLQGDFK
-494 YDFYAMQ
+494 FYAMT
-501 AHQNV
+501 AHPNV
-506 NAEEY
+506 DATQYIEE
-511 LKNNFQQT
+511 NFKEV
-519 LGKIYKPFKNDGV
+519 LGKLYQPFPNKKF
-532 FSLALDKTDPEGNN
+532 FSLALDSNEKYKEENDKLLEELKKHFYVEECKIGTDPTEILEVAKAITPVPVSIDKQKTGVLMVMMENFADKCVKFLPYGKIAIGIKYSKDSMAIVEHLSEIGYILFHTRKDEGQHLFAINGDITVVDA
-546 EELLRELR
+546 EEL
-554 KHFFVVK
+554 
-561 NEIGK
+561 
-566 DPEPEL
+566 
-572 TKIVEK
+572 
-578 EGEKYSGSDDESL
+578 GSD
-591 VLVGCIRNKD
+591 VYKNVGTTEM
-601 QYDWAIRNGKY
+601 Y
-612 NIRVDIGDGRNGAV
+612 AV
-626 VPNADFFKVKYL
+626 VPFEKIELDSSHL
-638 LLYSENKTAIVNTY
+638 HSNKKSFTPKTRY
-652 YTIHEGNDAMQYAGF
+652 DAQF
-667 DRMKELFYPFNVSK
+667 EEL
-681 GTPAVKD
+681 
-688 VLIEKEYKN
+688 
-697 RFYLLYGFN
+697 N
-706 NERKA
+706 NL
-711 FPENKQIDLARLL
+711 Q
-724 SDYLN
+724 
-729 DNEPIG
+729 
-735 KPFIIKMADLLE
+735 
-747 YLH
+747 

>member
-1 MILLIEGYKYK
+1 MILLIEGYNYK

-29 NQEVVVN
+29 NQEVIVN

-56 LTDER
+56 LIDEN

-99 ALYVFKNSNPENDII
+99 ALYVFKNSNPDNDII

-176 FVQDGKEPIYL
+176 FVQDEEEPIYL
-187 NPINKKRQINF
+187 DPVNKKRQINF

-205 FFSILNYIK
+205 FFSILNYIR

-221 QINMG
+221 QIQMG
-226 YELIIGE
+226 YELILGE
-233 QFNHYLNGY
+233 QFNRYLNGY
-242 GLIRLRQIKY
+242 GQIRLRQIKY

-452 YDVNFLYIV
+452 YDVNFLYVV

-470 AKHIWKDKVRALF
+470 AKQQWKDKVRALF
-483 RKEIQKMLADR
+483 RKEIQQKLQGDFK
-494 YDFYAMQ
+494 FYAMT
-501 AHQNV
+501 AHPNV
-506 NAEEY
+506 DATQYIEE
-511 LKNNFQQT
+511 NFKEV
-519 LGKIYKPFKNDGV
+519 LGKLYQPFPNKEF
-532 FSLALDKTDPEGNN
+532 FSLALDSNEKYKLENDQLLEELKKHFYVEECRIGTDPTEILEEAKAITPVPVGFEKQKTGVLMVMMENFADKCVKFLPYGKIAIGIKYSKDSMAIVEHLSEIGYILFHTRKDVGQHLFAIN
-546 EELLRELR
+546 GDITVVDTEEL
-554 KHFFVVK
+554 
-561 NEIGK
+561 
-566 DPEPEL
+566 
-572 TKIVEK
+572 
-578 EGEKYSGSDDESL
+578 GSD
-591 VLVGCIRNKD
+591 VYKNVGTTEM
-601 QYDWAIRNGKY
+601 Y
-612 NIRVDIGDGRNGAV
+612 AV
-626 VPNADFFKVKYL
+626 VPFETIELDSSNLHSSKKSFTP
-638 LLYSENKTAIVNTY
+638 KTRY
-652 YTIHEGNDAMQYAGF
+652 DAQF
-667 DRMKELFYPFNVSK
+667 EEL
-681 GTPAVKD
+681 
-688 VLIEKEYKN
+688 
-697 RFYLLYGFN
+697 N
-706 NERKA
+706 NL
-711 FPENKQIDLARLL
+711 Q
-724 SDYLN
+724 
-729 DNEPIG
+729 
-735 KPFIIKMADLLE
+735 
-747 YLH
+747 

>member
-12 ADDVKEVLEG
+12 ADDVKDVLEG

-29 NQEVVVN
+29 NQEVIVN

-56 LTDER
+56 LIDDN

-99 ALYVFKNSNPENDII
+99 ALYVFKNSNPDNDII

-176 FVQDGKEPIYL
+176 FVQDEEEPIYL
-187 NPINKKRQINF
+187 DPVNKKRQINF

-205 FFSILNYIK
+205 FFSILNYIR

-221 QINMG
+221 QIQMG
-226 YELIIGE
+226 YELILGE
-233 QFNHYLNGY
+233 QFNRYLNGY
-242 GLIRLRQIKY
+242 GQIRLRQIKY

-301 LVGDKELPDGLK
+301 LVGDKELPEGLK

-423 YETQKDNKFFIQRHF
+423 YETRKDNKFFIQRHF

-452 YDVNFLYIV
+452 YDVNFLYVV

-470 AKHIWKDKVRALF
+470 AKQQWKDKVRALF
-483 RKEIQKMLADR
+483 RKEIQQKLQGDFK
-494 YDFYAMQ
+494 FYAMT
-501 AHQNV
+501 AHPNV
-506 NAEEY
+506 DATQYIEE
-511 LKNNFQQT
+511 NFKEV
-519 LGKIYKPFKNDGV
+519 LGKLYQPFPNKEF
-532 FSLALDKTDPEGNN
+532 FSLALDSN
-546 EELLRELR
+546 EKYKLENDQLLEELR
-554 KHFFVVK
+554 KHFYVEECRIGTDPTEILEEAKAITPVPVGFEKQKTGVLMVMMENFADKCVK
-561 NEIGK
+561 FLPYGKIAIGIKYSKDSMAIVEHLSEIGYILFHTRK
-566 DPEPEL
+566 DVGQHLFAINGDITVVDAEEL
-572 TKIVEK
+572 
-578 EGEKYSGSDDESL
+578 GSD
-591 VLVGCIRNKD
+591 VYKNVGTTEM
-601 QYDWAIRNGKY
+601 Y
-612 NIRVDIGDGRNGAV
+612 AV
-626 VPNADFFKVKYL
+626 VPFETIELDSSNLHSSKKSFTP
-638 LLYSENKTAIVNTY
+638 KTRY
-652 YTIHEGNDAMQYAGF
+652 DAQF
-667 DRMKELFYPFNVSK
+667 EEL
-681 GTPAVKD
+681 
-688 VLIEKEYKN
+688 
-697 RFYLLYGFN
+697 N
-706 NERKA
+706 NL
-711 FPENKQIDLARLL
+711 Q
-724 SDYLN
+724 
-729 DNEPIG
+729 
-735 KPFIIKMADLLE
+735 
-747 YLH
+747 

>member
-29 NQEVVVN
+29 NQEVIVN

-56 LTDER
+56 LIDEN

-72 LIHLDKAESLTE
+72 LIHLDKEESLTE

-99 ALYVFKNSNPENDII
+99 ALYVFKNSNPDNDII

-176 FVQDGKEPIYL
+176 FVQDKEEPIYL
-187 NPINKKRQINF
+187 DPVNKKRQINF

-205 FFSILNYIK
+205 FFSILNYIR

-221 QINMG
+221 QIQMG
-226 YELIIGE
+226 YELIQGE
-233 QFNHYLNGY
+233 QFNRYLNGY
-242 GLIRLRQIKY
+242 GQIRLRQIKY

-452 YDVNFLYIV
+452 YDVNFLYVV
-461 SLYAQNDDG
+461 SLYAQNDEG
-470 AKHIWKDKVRALF
+470 AKQQWKDKVRALF
-483 RKEIQKMLADR
+483 RKEIQQKLQGDFK
-494 YDFYAMQ
+494 FYAMT
-501 AHQNV
+501 AHPNV
-506 NAEEY
+506 DATQYIEE
-511 LKNNFQQT
+511 NFKEV
-519 LGKIYKPFKNDGV
+519 LGKLYQPFPNKEF
-532 FSLALDKTDPEGNN
+532 FSLALDSNEKYKKENDQLLDELKKHFYVEECRIGTDPTEILEGAKAITPVPVGISKQKTGVLMVMMENFADKCVKFLPYGRIAIGIKYSKDSMAIVEHLSEIGYILFHTRKDKGQHLFAIN
-546 EELLRELR
+546 GDITVVDTEELGND
-554 KHFFVVK
+554 VYK
-561 NEIGK
+561 N
-566 DPEPEL
+566 
-572 TKIVEK
+572 
-578 EGEKYSGSDDESL
+578 
-591 VLVGCIRNKD
+591 VGTTEM
-601 QYDWAIRNGKY
+601 Y
-612 NIRVDIGDGRNGAV
+612 AV
-626 VPNADFFKVKYL
+626 VPFETIELDSSKLHSSKKSFTP
-638 LLYSENKTAIVNTY
+638 KTRY
-652 YTIHEGNDAMQYAGF
+652 DAQF
-667 DRMKELFYPFNVSK
+667 EEL
-681 GTPAVKD
+681 
-688 VLIEKEYKN
+688 
-697 RFYLLYGFN
+697 N
-706 NERKA
+706 NL
-711 FPENKQIDLARLL
+711 Q
-724 SDYLN
+724 
-729 DNEPIG
+729 
-735 KPFIIKMADLLE
+735 
-747 YLH
+747 

>member
-29 NQEVVVN
+29 NQEVIVN

-56 LTDER
+56 LIDEN
-61 EKAFGHIDPTD
+61 EKAFGHIDPID
-72 LIHLDKAESLTE
+72 LIHLDKAESMME

-99 ALYVFKNSNPENDII
+99 ALYVFKNSNPDNDII

-176 FVQDGKEPIYL
+176 FVQDEEEPIYL
-187 NPINKKRQINF
+187 DPVNKKRQINF

-205 FFSILNYIK
+205 FFSILNYIR

-221 QINMG
+221 QIQMG
-226 YELIIGE
+226 YELIQGE
-233 QFNHYLNGY
+233 QFNRYLNGY
-242 GLIRLRQIKY
+242 GQIRLRQIKY

-321 DHLYSYKSLTTT
+321 DHLYSYKSLTST

-452 YDVNFLYIV
+452 YDVNFLYVV
-461 SLYAQNDDG
+461 SLYAQNNDG
-470 AKHIWKDKVRALF
+470 AKQQWKDKVRALF
-483 RKEIQKMLADR
+483 RKEIQQKLQGDFK
-494 YDFYAMQ
+494 FYAMT
-501 AHQNV
+501 AHPNV
-506 NAEEY
+506 DATQYIEE
-511 LKNNFQQT
+511 NFKEV
-519 LGKIYKPFKNDGV
+519 LGKLYQPFPNKEF
-532 FSLALDKTDPEGNN
+532 FSLALDSNEKYKEENDKLL
-546 EELLRELR
+546 EELS
-554 KHFFVVK
+554 KHFFVVENTLGENPAEPLAVRMEAEGHLYQSDPSVDK
-561 NEIGK
+561 TEKCVLTGYIPKSDSQFESFDEGK
-566 DPEPEL
+566 GKRFDM
-572 TKIVEK
+572 
-578 EGEKYSGSDDESL
+578 KYIPSINL
-591 VLVGCIRNKD
+591 M
-601 QYDWAIRNGKY
+601 A
-612 NIRVDIGDGRNGAV
+612 
-626 VPNADFFKVKYL
+626 VKYFMPMVDGFVDGYYKVNSMSFKTVKEANPDGTEKDNMYL
-638 LLYSENKTAIVNTY
+638 HLSLGDFIKLGEERVFFYRVKLTAGQLHSISKIEN
-652 YTIHEGNDAMQYAGF
+652 D
-667 DRMKELFYPFNVSK
+667 
-681 GTPAVKD
+681 
-688 VLIEKEYKN
+688 
-697 RFYLLYGFN
+697 YLL
-706 NERKA
+706 
-711 FPENKQIDLARLL
+711 
-724 SDYLN
+724 
-729 DNEPIG
+729 
-735 KPFIIKMADLLE
+735 
-747 YLH
+747 

>member
-29 NQEVVVN
+29 NQEVIVN

-56 LTDER
+56 LIDEN

-99 ALYVFKNSNPENDII
+99 ALYVFKNSNPDNDII

-176 FVQDGKEPIYL
+176 FVQDEEEPIYL
-187 NPINKKRQINF
+187 DPVNKKRQINF

-205 FFSILNYIK
+205 FFSILNYIR

-221 QINMG
+221 QIQMG
-226 YELIIGE
+226 YELIQGE
-233 QFNHYLNGY
+233 QFNRYLNGY
-242 GLIRLRQIKY
+242 GQIRLRQIKY

-375 NLFLDGKDNNWSKR
+375 NLFLDGNDNNWSKR

-408 ISARMDKELSYDDKI
+408 IGARMDKELSYDDKI
-423 YETQKDNKFFIQRHF
+423 YETRKDNKFFIQRHF

-452 YDVNFLYIV
+452 YDVNFLYVV

-470 AKHIWKDKVRALF
+470 AKQQWKDKVRALF
-483 RKEIQKMLADR
+483 RKEIQQKLQGDFK
-494 YDFYAMQ
+494 FYAMT
-501 AHQNV
+501 AHPNV
-506 NAEEY
+506 DATQYIEE
-511 LKNNFQQT
+511 NFKEV
-519 LGKIYKPFKNDGV
+519 LGKLYQPFPNKKF
-532 FSLALDKTDPEGNN
+532 FSLALDSNEKYKEENDKLLEELKKHFYVEECKIGTDPTEILEVAKAITPVPVSIDKQKTGVLMVMMENFADKCVKFLPYGKIAIGIKYSKDSMAIVEHLSEIGYILFHTRKDEGQHLFAINGDITVVDA
-546 EELLRELR
+546 EEL
-554 KHFFVVK
+554 
-561 NEIGK
+561 
-566 DPEPEL
+566 
-572 TKIVEK
+572 
-578 EGEKYSGSDDESL
+578 GSD
-591 VLVGCIRNKD
+591 VYKNVGTTEM
-601 QYDWAIRNGKY
+601 Y
-612 NIRVDIGDGRNGAV
+612 AV
-626 VPNADFFKVKYL
+626 VPFEKIELDSSHL
-638 LLYSENKTAIVNTY
+638 HSNKKSFTPKTRY
-652 YTIHEGNDAMQYAGF
+652 DAQF
-667 DRMKELFYPFNVSK
+667 EEL
-681 GTPAVKD
+681 
-688 VLIEKEYKN
+688 
-697 RFYLLYGFN
+697 N
-706 NERKA
+706 NL
-711 FPENKQIDLARLL
+711 Q
-724 SDYLN
+724 
-729 DNEPIG
+729 
-735 KPFIIKMADLLE
+735 
-747 YLH
+747 

>member
-1 MILLIEGYKYK
+1 MILLIEGYNYK

-29 NQEVVVN
+29 NQEVIVN

-56 LTDER
+56 LIDDN

-99 ALYVFKNSNPENDII
+99 ALYVFKNSNPDNDII

-176 FVQDGKEPIYL
+176 FVQDEEEPIYL
-187 NPINKKRQINF
+187 DPVNKKRQINF

-205 FFSILNYIK
+205 FFSILNYIR

-221 QINMG
+221 QIQMG
-226 YELIIGE
+226 YELIQGE
-233 QFNHYLNGY
+233 QFNRYLNGY
-242 GLIRLRQIKY
+242 GQIRLRQIKY

-423 YETQKDNKFFIQRHF
+423 YETQKYNKFFIQRHF

-452 YDVNFLYIV
+452 YDVNFLYVV

-470 AKHIWKDKVRALF
+470 AKQQWKDKVRALF
-483 RKEIQKMLADR
+483 RKEIQQKLQGDFK
-494 YDFYAMQ
+494 FYAMT
-501 AHQNV
+501 AHPNV
-506 NAEEY
+506 DATQYIEE
-511 LKNNFQQT
+511 NFKEV
-519 LGKIYKPFKNDGV
+519 LGKLYQPFPNKEF
-532 FSLALDKTDPEGNN
+532 FSLALDSNEKYKEENDMLLEELKNHFYVEECKIGTDPTEILEGAKAITPVPVSIDKQKTGVLMVMMENFADKCVKFLPYGKVAIGIKYSKDSMAIVEHLSEIGYILFHTRKDVGQHLFAIN
-546 EELLRELR
+546 GDITVVDTEELGNDIY
-554 KHFFVVK
+554 K
-561 NEIGK
+561 NVNTTEM
-566 DPEPEL
+566 
-572 TKIVEK
+572 
-578 EGEKYSGSDDESL
+578 Y
-591 VLVGCIRNKD
+591 
-601 QYDWAIRNGKY
+601 
-612 NIRVDIGDGRNGAV
+612 AV
-626 VPNADFFKVKYL
+626 VPFETIELDSSNLHSSKKSFTPKTRYDAQFEELINRVSSS
-638 LLYSENKTAIVNTY
+638 LY
-652 YTIHEGNDAMQYAGF
+652 QF
-667 DRMKELFYPFNVSK
+667 
-681 GTPAVKD
+681 
-688 VLIEKEYKN
+688 
-697 RFYLLYGFN
+697 
-706 NERKA
+706 
-711 FPENKQIDLARLL
+711 
-724 SDYLN
+724 
-729 DNEPIG
+729 
-735 KPFIIKMADLLE
+735 
-747 YLH
+747 

>member
-29 NQEVVVN
+29 NQEVIVN

-56 LTDER
+56 LIDEN

-99 ALYVFKNSNPENDII
+99 ALYVFKNSNPDNDII

-176 FVQDGKEPIYL
+176 FVQDEEEPIYL
-187 NPINKKRQINF
+187 DPVNKKRQINF

-205 FFSILNYIK
+205 FFSILNYIR

-221 QINMG
+221 QIQMG
-226 YELIIGE
+226 YELIQGE
-233 QFNHYLNGY
+233 LFNRYLNGY
-242 GLIRLRQIKY
+242 GQIRLRQIKY

-358 SVYKQ
+358 SVFKQ

-452 YDVNFLYIV
+452 YDVNFLYVV

-470 AKHIWKDKVRALF
+470 AKQQWKDKVRALF
-483 RKEIQKMLADR
+483 RKEIQQKLQGDFK
-494 YDFYAMQ
+494 FYAMT
-501 AHQNV
+501 AHPNV
-506 NAEEY
+506 DATQYIEE
-511 LKNNFQQT
+511 NFKEV
-519 LGKIYKPFKNDGV
+519 LGKLYQPFPNKDF
-532 FSLALDKTDPEGNN
+532 FSLALDSNEKYKEENDKLLEELKKHFYVEECKIGTDPTEILEGAKAITPMPVGIDKQKTGVLMVMMENFADKCVKFLPYGKVAIGIKYSKDSMAIVEHLSEIGYILFHTRKDVGQHLFVIN
-546 EELLRELR
+546 GDITVVDTEELGNDIY
-554 KHFFVVK
+554 K
-561 NEIGK
+561 NVNTTEM
-566 DPEPEL
+566 
-572 TKIVEK
+572 
-578 EGEKYSGSDDESL
+578 Y
-591 VLVGCIRNKD
+591 
-601 QYDWAIRNGKY
+601 
-612 NIRVDIGDGRNGAV
+612 AV
-626 VPNADFFKVKYL
+626 VPFETIELDSSNLHSSKKSFTP
-638 LLYSENKTAIVNTY
+638 KTRY
-652 YTIHEGNDAMQYAGF
+652 DAQF
-667 DRMKELFYPFNVSK
+667 EEL
-681 GTPAVKD
+681 
-688 VLIEKEYKN
+688 
-697 RFYLLYGFN
+697 N
-706 NERKA
+706 NL
-711 FPENKQIDLARLL
+711 Q
-724 SDYLN
+724 
-729 DNEPIG
+729 
-735 KPFIIKMADLLE
+735 
-747 YLH
+747 